1 MIKKLRENKFFS
13 EKGSVTLFILIAI
26 IFFLIV
32 SLNVYSSNKN
42 KLIAQ
47 TEEIKA
53 IEENYNK
60 DLDNMDEIYDSLIKA
75 DFKTVFIKQSS
86 INSPNKV
93 EYNLS
98 EWTNENVIV
107 KVTVYTENNPDAQLQ
122 VKVTSKKT
130 GSTNT
135 YNKSQVDNN
144 EVIITENSTVVVT
157 FGDKEQRFELTKFDK
172 EIPVLF
178 YDSFYVKN
186 NGKYVSGT
194 WTNQE
199 TYTTISVKEEI
210 SGIPEMYYST
220 DKQNWIKLDFNQS
233 NGIYQELNKYCG
245 KEIWTLKDG
254 RIENIYFRAKD
265 RAGNYSNI
273 SNIYQLRYDLTA
285 PSKPIIENNYNDNWT
300 NKEVEIVAKSN
311 DSLSKVKKIEYS
323 YDEIDWNSD
332 WKGTLQINGNEAS
345 ILGIWNNSYNGKIY
359 VRATDNAGNTSET
372 AYTTL
377 KQDLIPPT
385 VNITPNGNTY
395 YIPAGGKTT
404 LKAKLEALDNESGLH
419 TLEYAWS
426 TSNTVEPINWETF
439 ENGKEIVKNDATS
452 GTYYLWTN
460 VIDNVGNKASKIKVS
475 NPFIVSSNNSEAFK
489 IVITSTP
496 TTWTKDN
503 VNITITYGSALTQGK
518 KAGMGISIEEAKN
531 AASENTAN
539 QMVVTTNN
547 YYIYAEAIDGNGNKV
562 TATKQ
567 ITNIDKIAPTV
578 ELGTNGGTY
587 TVAQNSNF
595 AQITT
600 SINAQDVNGSGLNT
614 LEYQISSSSTLPLDD
629 DPNWKTFT
637 NGNIITENISGGIWY
652 LYTKVTDN
660 AGNRAINIQK
670 SNPYIANYSVI
681 YDANGGKGAP
691 DSQIKEHNKTIT
703 LSTIQPSR
711 TGYTFIGWSTNK
723 SSSTAEYQPGAT
735 YTNNASATLYAVW
748 QAKQIEVTF
757 VRNTSSTDNTSVK
770 QTFTYGVT
778 EQKFSDKGWTKTGY
792 TLLGWNKD
800 RDASTAQYS
809 VLSEVSDT
817 WINTNSPKI
826 TIYAIWELNSYSLT
840 VNPNGGTW
848 NSTTENSVFTQNY
861 GTTKTIANPT
871 APTGYKVTFN
881 GNGGS
886 TPSAI
891 TSTKSFSGWTNSGSG
906 ILSGTTYTFGAG
918 NGTLTANYTNNSITL
933 PTPTKTGYTFTGW
946 YDAANGGNKVGDGGT
961 AYTPTSEK
969 TLYAHWIAGQYTL
982 TVNPN
987 GGTWNGTTMSSTFSQ
1002 DYGTTKEIVNPI
1014 APAGYKIIF
1023 NGNGGSTP
1031 SVQTSTKTFTNWSHS
1046 GAGSLSGTTYTFG
1059 AGNGT
1064 LTANYKN
1071 NSITLPTP
1079 TRTGYT
1085 FTGWYD
1091 AANGGNKVGDGG
1103 TAYTPTSEKTLYA
1116 HWIAGQ
1122 YTLTVN
1128 PNGGTWNGT
1137 TMSSTFSQDYGTTK
1151 EIVNPIA
1158 PAGYKI
1164 IFNGNGG
1171 STPSVQTSTKTF
1183 TNWSH
1188 SGAGSL
1194 SGTTYTFGAGN
1205 GTLTANY
1212 KNNSITLP
1220 TPTRT
1225 GYTFTGWYDAAN
1237 GGNKVGDGG
1246 TAYTP
1251 TSEKTLYA
1259 HWTIN
1264 QYTLTVNP
1272 NGGTW
1277 NGTTAS
1283 STFTQNYASTKAI
1296 ANPTAP
1302 AGYKVTFNGNGG
1314 STPSAITSTKSFTSW
1329 TNSGSGTLSGTTYT
1343 FGAGNGT
1350 LTANYK
1356 NNSITLPTPTRTG
1369 YTFTGWYDAANGGNK
1384 VGDGG
1389 TAYTPTSEKTLYAHW
1404 TINQYTLTVNPNG
1417 GTWNGT
1423 TASSTFTQNYA
1434 STKAIANPTAPAG
1447 YKVTFNGNGGS
1458 TPSAITSTK
1467 SFTSWTNSGSGTL
1480 SGTTYTFGA
1489 GNGTLT
1495 ANYKN
1500 NSITLPTPTKT
1511 GYTFTG
1517 WYDAANGGNKVGDG
1531 GTAYTPTSEKTLYA
1545 HWIAGQY
1552 TLTVN
1557 PNGGTWNGTT
1567 MSSTFSQDYGTTKE
1581 IVNPIAPAGY
1591 KIIFNGNGGS
1601 TPSVQTSTKTFTNW
1615 SHSGAGS
1622 LSGTTYTFGAG
1633 NGTLTA
1639 NYTNNSITLP
1649 TPTRTGYTFTG
1660 WYDAASGGNK
1670 IGNAGAA
1677 YTPTSAKTLYAH
1689 WTINQYTLTVNPN
1702 GGTWNGTT
1710 ASSTFTQNYASTK
1723 AIANPTAPAGYKV
1736 TFNGN
1741 GGSTPSA
1748 ITSTKSFTSWT
1759 KGGSGTLSGTT
1770 YTFGAGNGTLTAN
1783 YKNNS
1788 ITLPTPT
1795 KTGYTFTGWYDAAN
1809 GGNKV
1814 GDGGTAYTPTSEKT
1828 LYAHWIAGQ
1837 YTLTVNPN
1845 GGTWNGT
1852 TMSSTFSQDY
1862 GTTKEIVNPIAPA
1875 GYKII
1880 FNGNGG
1886 STPSVQT
1893 STKTFTNW
1901 SHSGAGSL
1909 SGTTYTFGA
1918 GNGTLTANYK
1928 NNSITLPTPTR
1939 TGYTFIGWYDAAS
1952 GGNKIGNAGET
1963 YTPTSAKTLYAQ
1975 WTSNKY
1981 TVTYNANG
1989 GSGSI
1994 ATDTISYN
2002 SSYTT
2007 KANTFTR
2014 IGYTFAGWN
2023 EKPDGTGTEW
2033 TSYIGKTWTWTY
2045 TKSITLYAQWK
2056 PKTYTVTYN
2065 ANSGAGSNVVDS
2077 ATFDKDYVTK
2087 DVTSIKFT
2095 KTGYTFTGWNTKQD
2109 GTGTNWTDWIGKP
2122 WKWTYDYNI
2131 TLYAQWK
2138 INSYTLTVNPNGGTW
2153 NGTTA
2158 SSTFTQNYAS
2168 TKAIANPTAPAGYKV
2183 TFNGNGGSTPS
2194 AITSTKSFTSWTN
2207 SGSGTL
2213 SGTTYTFGAGNGTLT
2228 ANYKNNSITLP
2239 TPTRTG
2245 YTFTGWYD
2253 AASGGNKIG
2262 NAGAAYTPTSAK
2274 TLYAHWTINQYTLT
2288 VNPNGGTWNG
2298 TTASSTF
2305 TQNYASTKAI
2315 ANPTA
2320 PAGYKVTFNGNGGST
2335 PSAITSTKSFT
2346 SWTNSGSGTLSGTTY
2361 TFGAGNGTLTANY
2374 TNNSITLPTPTRTGY
2389 TFAGWY
2395 DAASGGNKIGNA
2407 GAAYTPTSAK
2417 TLYAHWTI
2425 NQYTLTVNPNGG
2437 TWNGTTASSTFTQNY
2452 ASTKAIANPTAPAGY
2467 KVTFNGNG
2475 GSTPSAITSTK
2486 SFTSWTNS
2494 GSGTLSGTTYTFG
2507 AGNGTLTAN
2516 YKNNSITLPT
2526 PTRTGYT
2533 FAGWYD
2539 AASGGNKIGNAG
2551 AAYTPTSAKTLY
2563 AHWTINQYT
2572 LTVNPNGGTWNG
2584 TTASSTF
2591 TQNYAST
2598 KAIANPT
2605 APAGYKVTFNGN
2617 GGSTPSAI
2625 TSTKSFTSWTKG
2637 GSGTLSGTTY
2647 TFGAGNGTLTANY
2660 TNNSITLP
2668 TPTRTGYTFT
2678 GWYDAASGGN
2688 KIGNGGATYTPTY
2701 NRTMYAHWADTQAP
2715 VINKFELGD
2724 ITASSIKVEV
2734 NATDNVAI
2742 QKYEFYLDNVL
2753 KGTLTTSSTSASYTY
2768 TNLTPLKTYSLK
2780 VVVRDTSGNSSTKT
2794 ITKKLT
2800 NVVEIKNVKRDGYDV
2815 YAYTD
2820 ATGIQEVLFPT
2831 WTEKNNQD
2839 DMIWKAG
2846 TLEKTG
2852 VYYFRVNVSDHNYE
2866 YGKYNTHAYYNTA
2879 NQKNIFI
2886 AGTSTE
2892 IKSEKYLTTKNIN
2905 REGFD
2910 IEYYTDSPGLSKVE
2924 FPVWTEKKIG
2934 NTTQDDIKWYAA
2946 KSVGNGAY
2954 TYHVGVASHNYES
2967 GKYNIHTYEKNASGV
2982 SNLTLG
2988 TSATV
2993 PNTEMA
2999 YIWNVTSKGYNVTV
3013 YTNRSNV
3020 SEVLLPTWTNKNS
3033 QDDIEWITTIPLGN
3047 GAYIGEVKVSNHNYE
3062 SGWYNTHVYA
3072 KINGKDQMITTLGV
3086 NIVAESPP
3094 AHTCNTGGYCTTLH
3108 NHSYGWSCECGGYH
3122 YQYRHPIC
3130 TICGKKSP
3138 VSWFKC
3144 PNRPEGI
3151 PMNCPG

>member
-60 DLDNMDEIYDSLIKA
+60 DLENMDEIYENLVKA
-75 DFKTVFIKQSS
+75 DLKTVFIKEST

-98 EWTNENVIV
+98 EWTNENVIA
-107 KVTVYTENNPDAQLQ
+107 KVTVSSENNPDAQLQ

-130 GSTNT
+130 GNTVT

-157 FGDKEQRFELTKFDK
+157 FGDKEQRIELTKFDK

-178 YDSFYVKN
+178 YDSFYIKN
-186 NGKYVSGT
+186 NGKYASGT
-194 WTNQE
+194 WTNKE

-245 KEIWTLKDG
+245 KETWTLKDG
-254 RIENIYFRAKD
+254 RIEDIYFRAKD

-273 SNIYQLRYDLTA
+273 SNVYQLRYDLTA
-285 PSKPIIENNYNDNWT
+285 PTKPIIENEYNDIWT
-300 NKEVEIVAKSN
+300 NKDVEIIAKSS
-311 DSLSKVKKIEYS
+311 DSLSKISKIEYS
-323 YDEIDWNSD
+323 YDEVDWQSN
-332 WKGTLQINGNEAS
+332 WQGILQNNGNEAS
-345 ILGIWNNSYNGKIY
+345 ISGKWDNSFNGKIY
-359 VRATDNAGNTSET
+359 VRAIDNAGNTSET

-778 EQKFSDKGWTKTGY
+778 EQKFSDKGWKKTGY

-891 TSTKSFSGWTNSGSG
+891 TSTKSFSGWTNS
-906 ILSGTTYTFGAG
+906 
-918 NGTLTANYTNNSITL
+918 
-933 PTPTKTGYTFTGW
+933 
-946 YDAANGGNKVGDGGT
+946 
-961 AYTPTSEK
+961 
-969 TLYAHWIAGQYTL
+969 
-982 TVNPN
+982 
-987 GGTWNGTTMSSTFSQ
+987 
-1002 DYGTTKEIVNPI
+1002 
-1014 APAGYKIIF
+1014 
-1023 NGNGGSTP
+1023 
-1031 SVQTSTKTFTNWSHS
+1031 
-1046 GAGSLSGTTYTFG
+1046 
-1059 AGNGT
+1059 
-1064 LTANYKN
+1064 
-1071 NSITLPTP
+1071 
-1079 TRTGYT
+1079 
-1085 FTGWYD
+1085 
-1091 AANGGNKVGDGG
+1091 
-1103 TAYTPTSEKTLYA
+1103 
-1116 HWIAGQ
+1116 
-1122 YTLTVN
+1122 
-1128 PNGGTWNGT
+1128 
-1137 TMSSTFSQDYGTTK
+1137 
-1151 EIVNPIA
+1151 
-1158 PAGYKI
+1158 
-1164 IFNGNGG
+1164 
-1171 STPSVQTSTKTF
+1171 
-1183 TNWSH
+1183 
-1188 SGAGSL
+1188 
-1194 SGTTYTFGAGN
+1194 
-1205 GTLTANY
+1205 
-1212 KNNSITLP
+1212 
-1220 TPTRT
+1220 
-1225 GYTFTGWYDAAN
+1225 
-1237 GGNKVGDGG
+1237 
-1246 TAYTP
+1246 
-1251 TSEKTLYA
+1251 
-1259 HWTIN
+1259 
-1264 QYTLTVNP
+1264 
-1272 NGGTW
+1272 
-1277 NGTTAS
+1277 
-1283 STFTQNYASTKAI
+1283 
-1296 ANPTAP
+1296 
-1302 AGYKVTFNGNGG
+1302 
-1314 STPSAITSTKSFTSW
+1314 
-1329 TNSGSGTLSGTTYT
+1329 
-1343 FGAGNGT
+1343 
-1350 LTANYK
+1350 
-1356 NNSITLPTPTRTG
+1356 
-1369 YTFTGWYDAANGGNK
+1369 
-1384 VGDGG
+1384 
-1389 TAYTPTSEKTLYAHW
+1389 
-1404 TINQYTLTVNPNG
+1404 
-1417 GTWNGT
+1417 
-1423 TASSTFTQNYA
+1423 
-1434 STKAIANPTAPAG
+1434 
-1447 YKVTFNGNGGS
+1447 
-1458 TPSAITSTK
+1458 
-1467 SFTSWTNSGSGTL
+1467 
-1480 SGTTYTFGA
+1480 
-1489 GNGTLT
+1489 
-1495 ANYKN
+1495 
-1500 NSITLPTPTKT
+1500 
-1511 GYTFTG
+1511 
-1517 WYDAANGGNKVGDG
+1517 
-1531 GTAYTPTSEKTLYA
+1531 
-1545 HWIAGQY
+1545 
-1552 TLTVN
+1552 
-1557 PNGGTWNGTT
+1557 
-1567 MSSTFSQDYGTTKE
+1567 
-1581 IVNPIAPAGY
+1581 
-1591 KIIFNGNGGS
+1591 
-1601 TPSVQTSTKTFTNW
+1601 
-1615 SHSGAGS
+1615 
-1622 LSGTTYTFGAG
+1622 
-1633 NGTLTA
+1633 
-1639 NYTNNSITLP
+1639 
-1649 TPTRTGYTFTG
+1649 
-1660 WYDAASGGNK
+1660 
-1670 IGNAGAA
+1670 
-1677 YTPTSAKTLYAH
+1677 
-1689 WTINQYTLTVNPN
+1689 
-1702 GGTWNGTT
+1702 
-1710 ASSTFTQNYASTK
+1710 
-1723 AIANPTAPAGYKV
+1723 
-1736 TFNGN
+1736 
-1741 GGSTPSA
+1741 
-1748 ITSTKSFTSWT
+1748 
-1759 KGGSGTLSGTT
+1759 
-1770 YTFGAGNGTLTAN
+1770 
-1783 YKNNS
+1783 
-1788 ITLPTPT
+1788 
-1795 KTGYTFTGWYDAAN
+1795 
-1809 GGNKV
+1809 
-1814 GDGGTAYTPTSEKT
+1814 
-1828 LYAHWIAGQ
+1828 
-1837 YTLTVNPN
+1837 
-1845 GGTWNGT
+1845 
-1852 TMSSTFSQDY
+1852 
-1862 GTTKEIVNPIAPA
+1862 
-1875 GYKII
+1875 
-1880 FNGNGG
+1880 
-1886 STPSVQT
+1886 
-1893 STKTFTNW
+1893 
-1901 SHSGAGSL
+1901 
-1909 SGTTYTFGA
+1909 
-1918 GNGTLTANYK
+1918 
-1928 NNSITLPTPTR
+1928 
-1939 TGYTFIGWYDAAS
+1939 
-1952 GGNKIGNAGET
+1952 
-1963 YTPTSAKTLYAQ
+1963 
-1975 WTSNKY
+1975 
-1981 TVTYNANG
+1981 
-1989 GSGSI
+1989 
-1994 ATDTISYN
+1994 
-2002 SSYTT
+2002 
-2007 KANTFTR
+2007 
-2014 IGYTFAGWN
+2014 
-2023 EKPDGTGTEW
+2023 
-2033 TSYIGKTWTWTY
+2033 
-2045 TKSITLYAQWK
+2045 
-2056 PKTYTVTYN
+2056 
-2065 ANSGAGSNVVDS
+2065 
-2077 ATFDKDYVTK
+2077 
-2087 DVTSIKFT
+2087 
-2095 KTGYTFTGWNTKQD
+2095 
-2109 GTGTNWTDWIGKP
+2109 
-2122 WKWTYDYNI
+2122 
-2131 TLYAQWK
+2131 
-2138 INSYTLTVNPNGGTW
+2138 
-2153 NGTTA
+2153 
-2158 SSTFTQNYAS
+2158 
-2168 TKAIANPTAPAGYKV
+2168 
-2183 TFNGNGGSTPS
+2183 
-2194 AITSTKSFTSWTN
+2194 
-2207 SGSGTL
+2207 
-2213 SGTTYTFGAGNGTLT
+2213 
-2228 ANYKNNSITLP
+2228 
-2239 TPTRTG
+2239 
-2245 YTFTGWYD
+2245 
-2253 AASGGNKIG
+2253 
-2262 NAGAAYTPTSAK
+2262 
-2274 TLYAHWTINQYTLT
+2274 
-2288 VNPNGGTWNG
+2288 
-2298 TTASSTF
+2298 
-2305 TQNYASTKAI
+2305 
-2315 ANPTA
+2315 
-2320 PAGYKVTFNGNGGST
+2320 
-2335 PSAITSTKSFT
+2335 
-2346 SWTNSGSGTLSGTTY
+2346 
-2361 TFGAGNGTLTANY
+2361 
-2374 TNNSITLPTPTRTGY
+2374 
-2389 TFAGWY
+2389 
-2395 DAASGGNKIGNA
+2395 
-2407 GAAYTPTSAK
+2407 
-2417 TLYAHWTI
+2417 
-2425 NQYTLTVNPNGG
+2425 
-2437 TWNGTTASSTFTQNY
+2437 
-2452 ASTKAIANPTAPAGY
+2452 
-2467 KVTFNGNG
+2467 
-2475 GSTPSAITSTK
+2475 
-2486 SFTSWTNS
+2486 
-2494 GSGTLSGTTYTFG
+2494 
-2507 AGNGTLTAN
+2507 
-2516 YKNNSITLPT
+2516 
-2526 PTRTGYT
+2526 
-2533 FAGWYD
+2533 
-2539 AASGGNKIGNAG
+2539 
-2551 AAYTPTSAKTLY
+2551 
-2563 AHWTINQYT
+2563 
-2572 LTVNPNGGTWNG
+2572 
-2584 TTASSTF
+2584 
-2591 TQNYAST
+2591 
-2598 KAIANPT
+2598 
-2605 APAGYKVTFNGN
+2605 
-2617 GGSTPSAI
+2617 
-2625 TSTKSFTSWTKG
+2625 

-2820 ATGIQEVLFPT
+2820 ATEIQEVLFPT

-2839 DMIWKAG
+2839 DTIWKAG

-3020 SEVLLPTWTNKNS
+3020 SEVLLQTWTNKNL

-3047 GAYIGEVKVSNHNYE
+3047 GAYIGEVRVSNHNYE

>member
-60 DLDNMDEIYDSLIKA
+60 DLENMDEIYENLVKA
-75 DFKTVFIKQSS
+75 DLKTVFIKEST

-98 EWTNENVIV
+98 EWTNENVIA
-107 KVTVYTENNPDAQLQ
+107 KATVSSENNPDAQLQ

-130 GSTNT
+130 GNTVT

-157 FGDKEQRFELTKFDK
+157 FGDKEQRIELTKFDK

-178 YDSFYVKN
+178 YDSFYIKN
-186 NGKYVSGT
+186 NGKYASGT
-194 WTNQE
+194 WTNKE

-245 KEIWTLKDG
+245 KETWTLKDG
-254 RIENIYFRAKD
+254 RIEDIYFRAKD

-273 SNIYQLRYDLTA
+273 SNVYQLRYDLTA
-285 PSKPIIENNYNDNWT
+285 PTKPIIENEYNDIWT
-300 NKEVEIVAKSN
+300 NKDVEIIAKSS
-311 DSLSKVKKIEYS
+311 DSLSKISKIEYS
-323 YDEIDWNSD
+323 YDEVDWQSN
-332 WKGTLQINGNEAS
+332 WQGILQNNGNEAS
-345 ILGIWNNSYNGKIY
+345 ISGKWDNSFNGKIY
-359 VRATDNAGNTSET
+359 VRAIDNAGNTSET

-778 EQKFSDKGWTKTGY
+778 EQKFSDKGWKKTGY

-891 TSTKSFSGWTNSGSG
+891 TSTKSFSGWTNS
-906 ILSGTTYTFGAG
+906 
-918 NGTLTANYTNNSITL
+918 
-933 PTPTKTGYTFTGW
+933 
-946 YDAANGGNKVGDGGT
+946 
-961 AYTPTSEK
+961 
-969 TLYAHWIAGQYTL
+969 
-982 TVNPN
+982 
-987 GGTWNGTTMSSTFSQ
+987 
-1002 DYGTTKEIVNPI
+1002 
-1014 APAGYKIIF
+1014 
-1023 NGNGGSTP
+1023 
-1031 SVQTSTKTFTNWSHS
+1031 
-1046 GAGSLSGTTYTFG
+1046 
-1059 AGNGT
+1059 
-1064 LTANYKN
+1064 
-1071 NSITLPTP
+1071 
-1079 TRTGYT
+1079 
-1085 FTGWYD
+1085 
-1091 AANGGNKVGDGG
+1091 
-1103 TAYTPTSEKTLYA
+1103 
-1116 HWIAGQ
+1116 
-1122 YTLTVN
+1122 
-1128 PNGGTWNGT
+1128 
-1137 TMSSTFSQDYGTTK
+1137 
-1151 EIVNPIA
+1151 
-1158 PAGYKI
+1158 
-1164 IFNGNGG
+1164 
-1171 STPSVQTSTKTF
+1171 
-1183 TNWSH
+1183 
-1188 SGAGSL
+1188 
-1194 SGTTYTFGAGN
+1194 
-1205 GTLTANY
+1205 
-1212 KNNSITLP
+1212 
-1220 TPTRT
+1220 
-1225 GYTFTGWYDAAN
+1225 
-1237 GGNKVGDGG
+1237 
-1246 TAYTP
+1246 
-1251 TSEKTLYA
+1251 
-1259 HWTIN
+1259 
-1264 QYTLTVNP
+1264 
-1272 NGGTW
+1272 
-1277 NGTTAS
+1277 
-1283 STFTQNYASTKAI
+1283 
-1296 ANPTAP
+1296 
-1302 AGYKVTFNGNGG
+1302 
-1314 STPSAITSTKSFTSW
+1314 
-1329 TNSGSGTLSGTTYT
+1329 
-1343 FGAGNGT
+1343 
-1350 LTANYK
+1350 
-1356 NNSITLPTPTRTG
+1356 
-1369 YTFTGWYDAANGGNK
+1369 
-1384 VGDGG
+1384 
-1389 TAYTPTSEKTLYAHW
+1389 
-1404 TINQYTLTVNPNG
+1404 
-1417 GTWNGT
+1417 
-1423 TASSTFTQNYA
+1423 
-1434 STKAIANPTAPAG
+1434 
-1447 YKVTFNGNGGS
+1447 
-1458 TPSAITSTK
+1458 
-1467 SFTSWTNSGSGTL
+1467 
-1480 SGTTYTFGA
+1480 
-1489 GNGTLT
+1489 
-1495 ANYKN
+1495 
-1500 NSITLPTPTKT
+1500 
-1511 GYTFTG
+1511 
-1517 WYDAANGGNKVGDG
+1517 
-1531 GTAYTPTSEKTLYA
+1531 
-1545 HWIAGQY
+1545 
-1552 TLTVN
+1552 
-1557 PNGGTWNGTT
+1557 
-1567 MSSTFSQDYGTTKE
+1567 
-1581 IVNPIAPAGY
+1581 
-1591 KIIFNGNGGS
+1591 
-1601 TPSVQTSTKTFTNW
+1601 
-1615 SHSGAGS
+1615 
-1622 LSGTTYTFGAG
+1622 
-1633 NGTLTA
+1633 
-1639 NYTNNSITLP
+1639 
-1649 TPTRTGYTFTG
+1649 
-1660 WYDAASGGNK
+1660 
-1670 IGNAGAA
+1670 
-1677 YTPTSAKTLYAH
+1677 
-1689 WTINQYTLTVNPN
+1689 
-1702 GGTWNGTT
+1702 
-1710 ASSTFTQNYASTK
+1710 
-1723 AIANPTAPAGYKV
+1723 
-1736 TFNGN
+1736 
-1741 GGSTPSA
+1741 
-1748 ITSTKSFTSWT
+1748 
-1759 KGGSGTLSGTT
+1759 
-1770 YTFGAGNGTLTAN
+1770 
-1783 YKNNS
+1783 
-1788 ITLPTPT
+1788 
-1795 KTGYTFTGWYDAAN
+1795 
-1809 GGNKV
+1809 
-1814 GDGGTAYTPTSEKT
+1814 
-1828 LYAHWIAGQ
+1828 
-1837 YTLTVNPN
+1837 
-1845 GGTWNGT
+1845 
-1852 TMSSTFSQDY
+1852 
-1862 GTTKEIVNPIAPA
+1862 
-1875 GYKII
+1875 
-1880 FNGNGG
+1880 
-1886 STPSVQT
+1886 
-1893 STKTFTNW
+1893 
-1901 SHSGAGSL
+1901 
-1909 SGTTYTFGA
+1909 
-1918 GNGTLTANYK
+1918 
-1928 NNSITLPTPTR
+1928 
-1939 TGYTFIGWYDAAS
+1939 
-1952 GGNKIGNAGET
+1952 
-1963 YTPTSAKTLYAQ
+1963 
-1975 WTSNKY
+1975 
-1981 TVTYNANG
+1981 
-1989 GSGSI
+1989 
-1994 ATDTISYN
+1994 
-2002 SSYTT
+2002 
-2007 KANTFTR
+2007 
-2014 IGYTFAGWN
+2014 
-2023 EKPDGTGTEW
+2023 
-2033 TSYIGKTWTWTY
+2033 
-2045 TKSITLYAQWK
+2045 
-2056 PKTYTVTYN
+2056 
-2065 ANSGAGSNVVDS
+2065 
-2077 ATFDKDYVTK
+2077 
-2087 DVTSIKFT
+2087 
-2095 KTGYTFTGWNTKQD
+2095 
-2109 GTGTNWTDWIGKP
+2109 
-2122 WKWTYDYNI
+2122 
-2131 TLYAQWK
+2131 
-2138 INSYTLTVNPNGGTW
+2138 
-2153 NGTTA
+2153 
-2158 SSTFTQNYAS
+2158 
-2168 TKAIANPTAPAGYKV
+2168 
-2183 TFNGNGGSTPS
+2183 
-2194 AITSTKSFTSWTN
+2194 
-2207 SGSGTL
+2207 
-2213 SGTTYTFGAGNGTLT
+2213 
-2228 ANYKNNSITLP
+2228 
-2239 TPTRTG
+2239 
-2245 YTFTGWYD
+2245 
-2253 AASGGNKIG
+2253 
-2262 NAGAAYTPTSAK
+2262 
-2274 TLYAHWTINQYTLT
+2274 
-2288 VNPNGGTWNG
+2288 
-2298 TTASSTF
+2298 
-2305 TQNYASTKAI
+2305 
-2315 ANPTA
+2315 
-2320 PAGYKVTFNGNGGST
+2320 
-2335 PSAITSTKSFT
+2335 
-2346 SWTNSGSGTLSGTTY
+2346 
-2361 TFGAGNGTLTANY
+2361 
-2374 TNNSITLPTPTRTGY
+2374 
-2389 TFAGWY
+2389 
-2395 DAASGGNKIGNA
+2395 
-2407 GAAYTPTSAK
+2407 
-2417 TLYAHWTI
+2417 
-2425 NQYTLTVNPNGG
+2425 
-2437 TWNGTTASSTFTQNY
+2437 
-2452 ASTKAIANPTAPAGY
+2452 
-2467 KVTFNGNG
+2467 
-2475 GSTPSAITSTK
+2475 
-2486 SFTSWTNS
+2486 
-2494 GSGTLSGTTYTFG
+2494 
-2507 AGNGTLTAN
+2507 
-2516 YKNNSITLPT
+2516 
-2526 PTRTGYT
+2526 
-2533 FAGWYD
+2533 
-2539 AASGGNKIGNAG
+2539 
-2551 AAYTPTSAKTLY
+2551 
-2563 AHWTINQYT
+2563 
-2572 LTVNPNGGTWNG
+2572 
-2584 TTASSTF
+2584 
-2591 TQNYAST
+2591 
-2598 KAIANPT
+2598 
-2605 APAGYKVTFNGN
+2605 
-2617 GGSTPSAI
+2617 
-2625 TSTKSFTSWTKG
+2625 

-3033 QDDIEWITTIPLGN
+3033 KDDIEWITTIPLGN
-3047 GAYIGEVKVSNHNYE
+3047 GAYIGEVRVSNHNYE

>member
-60 DLDNMDEIYDSLIKA
+60 DLENMDEIYENLVKA
-75 DFKTVFIKQSS
+75 DLKTVFIKEST

-98 EWTNENVIV
+98 EWTNENVIA
-107 KVTVYTENNPDAQLQ
+107 KVTVSSENNPDAQLQ

-130 GSTNT
+130 GNTVT

-157 FGDKEQRFELTKFDK
+157 FGDKEQRIELTKFDK

-178 YDSFYVKN
+178 YDSFYIKN
-186 NGKYVSGT
+186 NGKYASGT
-194 WTNQE
+194 WTNKE

-245 KEIWTLKDG
+245 KETWTLKDG
-254 RIENIYFRAKD
+254 RIEDIYFRAKD

-273 SNIYQLRYDLTA
+273 SNVYQLRYDLTA
-285 PSKPIIENNYNDNWT
+285 PTKPIIENEYNDIWT
-300 NKEVEIVAKSN
+300 NKDVEIIAKSS
-311 DSLSKVKKIEYS
+311 DSLSKISKIEYS
-323 YDEIDWNSD
+323 YDEVDWQSN
-332 WKGTLQINGNEAS
+332 WQGILQNNGNEAS
-345 ILGIWNNSYNGKIY
+345 ISGKWDNSFNGKIY
-359 VRATDNAGNTSET
+359 VRAIDNAGNISET
-372 AYTTL
+372 SYTTV
-377 KQDLIPPT
+377 KQDIIPPT

-681 YDANGGKGAP
+681 YDANGGTGAP

-748 QAKQIEVTF
+748 QDKQIEVTF

-778 EQKFSDKGWTKTGY
+778 EQKFSDKGWKKTGY

-906 ILSGTTYTFGAG
+906 TLSGTTYTFGAG

-933 PTPTKTGYTFTGW
+933 PTPTRMGYTFAGW
-946 YDAANGGNKVGDGGT
+946 YDAASGGNKIGNGGAT
-961 AYTPTSEK
+961 YTPTG
-969 TLYAHWIAGQYTL
+969 A
-982 TVNPN
+982 
-987 GGTWNGTTMSSTFSQ
+987 
-1002 DYGTTKEIVNPI
+1002 
-1014 APAGYKIIF
+1014 KI
-1023 NGNGGSTP
+1023 
-1031 SVQTSTKTFTNWSHS
+1031 
-1046 GAGSLSGTTYTFG
+1046 
-1059 AGNGT
+1059 
-1064 LTANYKN
+1064 
-1071 NSITLPTP
+1071 
-1079 TRTGYT
+1079 
-1085 FTGWYD
+1085 
-1091 AANGGNKVGDGG
+1091 
-1103 TAYTPTSEKTLYA
+1103 
-1116 HWIAGQ
+1116 
-1122 YTLTVN
+1122 
-1128 PNGGTWNGT
+1128 
-1137 TMSSTFSQDYGTTK
+1137 
-1151 EIVNPIA
+1151 
-1158 PAGYKI
+1158 
-1164 IFNGNGG
+1164 
-1171 STPSVQTSTKTF
+1171 
-1183 TNWSH
+1183 
-1188 SGAGSL
+1188 
-1194 SGTTYTFGAGN
+1194 
-1205 GTLTANY
+1205 
-1212 KNNSITLP
+1212 
-1220 TPTRT
+1220 
-1225 GYTFTGWYDAAN
+1225 
-1237 GGNKVGDGG
+1237 
-1246 TAYTP
+1246 
-1251 TSEKTLYA
+1251 LYA

-1272 NGGTW
+1272 NGGIW
-1277 NGTTAS
+1277 NGTTTS
-1283 STFTQNYASTKAI
+1283 STFTQSYASTKAI

-1314 STPSAITSTKSFTSW
+1314 STPSAITSTKSFSSW
-1329 TNSGSGTLSGTTYT
+1329 TNS
-1343 FGAGNGT
+1343 A
-1350 LTANYK
+1350 
-1356 NNSITLPTPTRTG
+1356 
-1369 YTFTGWYDAANGGNK
+1369 
-1384 VGDGG
+1384 
-1389 TAYTPTSEKTLYAHW
+1389 
-1404 TINQYTLTVNPNG
+1404 
-1417 GTWNGT
+1417 
-1423 TASSTFTQNYA
+1423 
-1434 STKAIANPTAPAG
+1434 
-1447 YKVTFNGNGGS
+1447 
-1458 TPSAITSTK
+1458 
-1467 SFTSWTNSGSGTL
+1467 
-1480 SGTTYTFGA
+1480 
-1489 GNGTLT
+1489 
-1495 ANYKN
+1495 
-1500 NSITLPTPTKT
+1500 
-1511 GYTFTG
+1511 
-1517 WYDAANGGNKVGDG
+1517 
-1531 GTAYTPTSEKTLYA
+1531 
-1545 HWIAGQY
+1545 
-1552 TLTVN
+1552 
-1557 PNGGTWNGTT
+1557 
-1567 MSSTFSQDYGTTKE
+1567 
-1581 IVNPIAPAGY
+1581 
-1591 KIIFNGNGGS
+1591 
-1601 TPSVQTSTKTFTNW
+1601 
-1615 SHSGAGS
+1615 
-1622 LSGTTYTFGAG
+1622 
-1633 NGTLTA
+1633 
-1639 NYTNNSITLP
+1639 
-1649 TPTRTGYTFTG
+1649 
-1660 WYDAASGGNK
+1660 
-1670 IGNAGAA
+1670 
-1677 YTPTSAKTLYAH
+1677 
-1689 WTINQYTLTVNPN
+1689 
-1702 GGTWNGTT
+1702 
-1710 ASSTFTQNYASTK
+1710 
-1723 AIANPTAPAGYKV
+1723 
-1736 TFNGN
+1736 
-1741 GGSTPSA
+1741 
-1748 ITSTKSFTSWT
+1748 
-1759 KGGSGTLSGTT
+1759 
-1770 YTFGAGNGTLTAN
+1770 
-1783 YKNNS
+1783 
-1788 ITLPTPT
+1788 
-1795 KTGYTFTGWYDAAN
+1795 
-1809 GGNKV
+1809 
-1814 GDGGTAYTPTSEKT
+1814 
-1828 LYAHWIAGQ
+1828 
-1837 YTLTVNPN
+1837 
-1845 GGTWNGT
+1845 
-1852 TMSSTFSQDY
+1852 
-1862 GTTKEIVNPIAPA
+1862 
-1875 GYKII
+1875 
-1880 FNGNGG
+1880 
-1886 STPSVQT
+1886 
-1893 STKTFTNW
+1893 
-1901 SHSGAGSL
+1901 
-1909 SGTTYTFGA
+1909 
-1918 GNGTLTANYK
+1918 
-1928 NNSITLPTPTR
+1928 
-1939 TGYTFIGWYDAAS
+1939 
-1952 GGNKIGNAGET
+1952 
-1963 YTPTSAKTLYAQ
+1963 
-1975 WTSNKY
+1975 
-1981 TVTYNANG
+1981 
-1989 GSGSI
+1989 
-1994 ATDTISYN
+1994 
-2002 SSYTT
+2002 
-2007 KANTFTR
+2007 
-2014 IGYTFAGWN
+2014 
-2023 EKPDGTGTEW
+2023 
-2033 TSYIGKTWTWTY
+2033 
-2045 TKSITLYAQWK
+2045 
-2056 PKTYTVTYN
+2056 
-2065 ANSGAGSNVVDS
+2065 
-2077 ATFDKDYVTK
+2077 
-2087 DVTSIKFT
+2087 
-2095 KTGYTFTGWNTKQD
+2095 
-2109 GTGTNWTDWIGKP
+2109 
-2122 WKWTYDYNI
+2122 
-2131 TLYAQWK
+2131 
-2138 INSYTLTVNPNGGTW
+2138 
-2153 NGTTA
+2153 
-2158 SSTFTQNYAS
+2158 
-2168 TKAIANPTAPAGYKV
+2168 
-2183 TFNGNGGSTPS
+2183 
-2194 AITSTKSFTSWTN
+2194 
-2207 SGSGTL
+2207 
-2213 SGTTYTFGAGNGTLT
+2213 
-2228 ANYKNNSITLP
+2228 
-2239 TPTRTG
+2239 
-2245 YTFTGWYD
+2245 
-2253 AASGGNKIG
+2253 
-2262 NAGAAYTPTSAK
+2262 
-2274 TLYAHWTINQYTLT
+2274 
-2288 VNPNGGTWNG
+2288 
-2298 TTASSTF
+2298 
-2305 TQNYASTKAI
+2305 
-2315 ANPTA
+2315 
-2320 PAGYKVTFNGNGGST
+2320 
-2335 PSAITSTKSFT
+2335 
-2346 SWTNSGSGTLSGTTY
+2346 
-2361 TFGAGNGTLTANY
+2361 
-2374 TNNSITLPTPTRTGY
+2374 
-2389 TFAGWY
+2389 
-2395 DAASGGNKIGNA
+2395 
-2407 GAAYTPTSAK
+2407 
-2417 TLYAHWTI
+2417 
-2425 NQYTLTVNPNGG
+2425 
-2437 TWNGTTASSTFTQNY
+2437 
-2452 ASTKAIANPTAPAGY
+2452 
-2467 KVTFNGNG
+2467 
-2475 GSTPSAITSTK
+2475 
-2486 SFTSWTNS
+2486 
-2494 GSGTLSGTTYTFG
+2494 SGTLSGTTYTFG

-2605 APAGYKVTFNGN
+2605 APAGYKVIFNGN

-2625 TSTKSFTSWTKG
+2625 TSTKSFSSWTNS

-2924 FPVWTEKKIG
+2924 FPVWTEKQIG
-2934 NTTQDDIKWYAA
+2934 NTAQDDIKWYEA

-2967 GKYNIHTYEKNASGV
+2967 DKYNIHTYEKNASGV

-2988 TSATV
+2988 TSAIV

-3020 SEVLLPTWTNKNS
+3020 SEVLLPTWTNKNL

-3047 GAYIGEVKVSNHNYE
+3047 GAYIGEVRVSNHNYE

>member
-60 DLDNMDEIYDSLIKA
+60 DLENMDEIYENLVKA
-75 DFKTVFIKQSS
+75 DLKTVFIKEST

-98 EWTNENVIV
+98 EWTNENVIA
-107 KVTVYTENNPDAQLQ
+107 KVTVSSENNPDAQLQ

-130 GSTNT
+130 GNTVT

-157 FGDKEQRFELTKFDK
+157 FGDKEQRIELTKFDK

-178 YDSFYVKN
+178 YDSFYIKN
-186 NGKYVSGT
+186 NGKYASGT
-194 WTNQE
+194 WTNKE

-245 KEIWTLKDG
+245 KETWTLKDG
-254 RIENIYFRAKD
+254 RIEDIYFRAKD

-273 SNIYQLRYDLTA
+273 SNVYQLRYDLTA
-285 PSKPIIENNYNDNWT
+285 PTKPIIENEYNDIWT
-300 NKEVEIVAKSN
+300 NKDVEIIAKSS
-311 DSLSKVKKIEYS
+311 DSLSKISKIEYS
-323 YDEIDWNSD
+323 YDEVDWQSN
-332 WKGTLQINGNEAS
+332 WQGILQNNGNEAS
-345 ILGIWNNSYNGKIY
+345 ISGKWDNSFNGKIY
-359 VRATDNAGNTSET
+359 VRAIDNAGNTSET

-778 EQKFSDKGWTKTGY
+778 EQKFSDKGWKKTGY

-891 TSTKSFSGWTNSGSG
+891 TSTKSFSGWTNS
-906 ILSGTTYTFGAG
+906 
-918 NGTLTANYTNNSITL
+918 
-933 PTPTKTGYTFTGW
+933 
-946 YDAANGGNKVGDGGT
+946 
-961 AYTPTSEK
+961 
-969 TLYAHWIAGQYTL
+969 
-982 TVNPN
+982 
-987 GGTWNGTTMSSTFSQ
+987 
-1002 DYGTTKEIVNPI
+1002 
-1014 APAGYKIIF
+1014 
-1023 NGNGGSTP
+1023 
-1031 SVQTSTKTFTNWSHS
+1031 
-1046 GAGSLSGTTYTFG
+1046 
-1059 AGNGT
+1059 
-1064 LTANYKN
+1064 
-1071 NSITLPTP
+1071 
-1079 TRTGYT
+1079 
-1085 FTGWYD
+1085 
-1091 AANGGNKVGDGG
+1091 
-1103 TAYTPTSEKTLYA
+1103 
-1116 HWIAGQ
+1116 
-1122 YTLTVN
+1122 
-1128 PNGGTWNGT
+1128 
-1137 TMSSTFSQDYGTTK
+1137 
-1151 EIVNPIA
+1151 
-1158 PAGYKI
+1158 
-1164 IFNGNGG
+1164 
-1171 STPSVQTSTKTF
+1171 
-1183 TNWSH
+1183 
-1188 SGAGSL
+1188 
-1194 SGTTYTFGAGN
+1194 
-1205 GTLTANY
+1205 
-1212 KNNSITLP
+1212 
-1220 TPTRT
+1220 
-1225 GYTFTGWYDAAN
+1225 
-1237 GGNKVGDGG
+1237 
-1246 TAYTP
+1246 
-1251 TSEKTLYA
+1251 
-1259 HWTIN
+1259 
-1264 QYTLTVNP
+1264 
-1272 NGGTW
+1272 
-1277 NGTTAS
+1277 
-1283 STFTQNYASTKAI
+1283 
-1296 ANPTAP
+1296 
-1302 AGYKVTFNGNGG
+1302 
-1314 STPSAITSTKSFTSW
+1314 
-1329 TNSGSGTLSGTTYT
+1329 
-1343 FGAGNGT
+1343 
-1350 LTANYK
+1350 
-1356 NNSITLPTPTRTG
+1356 
-1369 YTFTGWYDAANGGNK
+1369 
-1384 VGDGG
+1384 
-1389 TAYTPTSEKTLYAHW
+1389 
-1404 TINQYTLTVNPNG
+1404 
-1417 GTWNGT
+1417 
-1423 TASSTFTQNYA
+1423 
-1434 STKAIANPTAPAG
+1434 
-1447 YKVTFNGNGGS
+1447 
-1458 TPSAITSTK
+1458 
-1467 SFTSWTNSGSGTL
+1467 
-1480 SGTTYTFGA
+1480 
-1489 GNGTLT
+1489 
-1495 ANYKN
+1495 
-1500 NSITLPTPTKT
+1500 
-1511 GYTFTG
+1511 
-1517 WYDAANGGNKVGDG
+1517 
-1531 GTAYTPTSEKTLYA
+1531 
-1545 HWIAGQY
+1545 
-1552 TLTVN
+1552 
-1557 PNGGTWNGTT
+1557 
-1567 MSSTFSQDYGTTKE
+1567 
-1581 IVNPIAPAGY
+1581 
-1591 KIIFNGNGGS
+1591 
-1601 TPSVQTSTKTFTNW
+1601 
-1615 SHSGAGS
+1615 
-1622 LSGTTYTFGAG
+1622 
-1633 NGTLTA
+1633 
-1639 NYTNNSITLP
+1639 
-1649 TPTRTGYTFTG
+1649 
-1660 WYDAASGGNK
+1660 
-1670 IGNAGAA
+1670 
-1677 YTPTSAKTLYAH
+1677 
-1689 WTINQYTLTVNPN
+1689 
-1702 GGTWNGTT
+1702 
-1710 ASSTFTQNYASTK
+1710 
-1723 AIANPTAPAGYKV
+1723 
-1736 TFNGN
+1736 
-1741 GGSTPSA
+1741 
-1748 ITSTKSFTSWT
+1748 
-1759 KGGSGTLSGTT
+1759 
-1770 YTFGAGNGTLTAN
+1770 
-1783 YKNNS
+1783 
-1788 ITLPTPT
+1788 
-1795 KTGYTFTGWYDAAN
+1795 
-1809 GGNKV
+1809 
-1814 GDGGTAYTPTSEKT
+1814 
-1828 LYAHWIAGQ
+1828 
-1837 YTLTVNPN
+1837 
-1845 GGTWNGT
+1845 
-1852 TMSSTFSQDY
+1852 
-1862 GTTKEIVNPIAPA
+1862 
-1875 GYKII
+1875 
-1880 FNGNGG
+1880 
-1886 STPSVQT
+1886 
-1893 STKTFTNW
+1893 
-1901 SHSGAGSL
+1901 
-1909 SGTTYTFGA
+1909 
-1918 GNGTLTANYK
+1918 
-1928 NNSITLPTPTR
+1928 
-1939 TGYTFIGWYDAAS
+1939 
-1952 GGNKIGNAGET
+1952 
-1963 YTPTSAKTLYAQ
+1963 
-1975 WTSNKY
+1975 
-1981 TVTYNANG
+1981 
-1989 GSGSI
+1989 
-1994 ATDTISYN
+1994 
-2002 SSYTT
+2002 
-2007 KANTFTR
+2007 
-2014 IGYTFAGWN
+2014 
-2023 EKPDGTGTEW
+2023 
-2033 TSYIGKTWTWTY
+2033 
-2045 TKSITLYAQWK
+2045 
-2056 PKTYTVTYN
+2056 
-2065 ANSGAGSNVVDS
+2065 
-2077 ATFDKDYVTK
+2077 
-2087 DVTSIKFT
+2087 
-2095 KTGYTFTGWNTKQD
+2095 
-2109 GTGTNWTDWIGKP
+2109 
-2122 WKWTYDYNI
+2122 
-2131 TLYAQWK
+2131 
-2138 INSYTLTVNPNGGTW
+2138 
-2153 NGTTA
+2153 
-2158 SSTFTQNYAS
+2158 
-2168 TKAIANPTAPAGYKV
+2168 
-2183 TFNGNGGSTPS
+2183 
-2194 AITSTKSFTSWTN
+2194 
-2207 SGSGTL
+2207 
-2213 SGTTYTFGAGNGTLT
+2213 
-2228 ANYKNNSITLP
+2228 
-2239 TPTRTG
+2239 
-2245 YTFTGWYD
+2245 
-2253 AASGGNKIG
+2253 
-2262 NAGAAYTPTSAK
+2262 
-2274 TLYAHWTINQYTLT
+2274 
-2288 VNPNGGTWNG
+2288 
-2298 TTASSTF
+2298 
-2305 TQNYASTKAI
+2305 
-2315 ANPTA
+2315 
-2320 PAGYKVTFNGNGGST
+2320 
-2335 PSAITSTKSFT
+2335 
-2346 SWTNSGSGTLSGTTY
+2346 
-2361 TFGAGNGTLTANY
+2361 
-2374 TNNSITLPTPTRTGY
+2374 
-2389 TFAGWY
+2389 
-2395 DAASGGNKIGNA
+2395 
-2407 GAAYTPTSAK
+2407 
-2417 TLYAHWTI
+2417 
-2425 NQYTLTVNPNGG
+2425 
-2437 TWNGTTASSTFTQNY
+2437 
-2452 ASTKAIANPTAPAGY
+2452 
-2467 KVTFNGNG
+2467 
-2475 GSTPSAITSTK
+2475 
-2486 SFTSWTNS
+2486 
-2494 GSGTLSGTTYTFG
+2494 
-2507 AGNGTLTAN
+2507 
-2516 YKNNSITLPT
+2516 
-2526 PTRTGYT
+2526 
-2533 FAGWYD
+2533 
-2539 AASGGNKIGNAG
+2539 
-2551 AAYTPTSAKTLY
+2551 
-2563 AHWTINQYT
+2563 
-2572 LTVNPNGGTWNG
+2572 
-2584 TTASSTF
+2584 
-2591 TQNYAST
+2591 
-2598 KAIANPT
+2598 
-2605 APAGYKVTFNGN
+2605 
-2617 GGSTPSAI
+2617 
-2625 TSTKSFTSWTKG
+2625 

-2820 ATGIQEVLFPT
+2820 ATEIQEVLFPT

-2839 DMIWKAG
+2839 DTIWKAG

-3033 QDDIEWITTIPLGN
+3033 KDDIEWITTIPLGN
-3047 GAYIGEVKVSNHNYE
+3047 GAYIGEVRVSNHNYE

>member
-891 TSTKSFSGWTNSGSG
+891 TSTKSF
-906 ILSGTTYTFGAG
+906 
-918 NGTLTANYTNNSITL
+918 
-933 PTPTKTGYTFTGW
+933 
-946 YDAANGGNKVGDGGT
+946 
-961 AYTPTSEK
+961 
-969 TLYAHWIAGQYTL
+969 
-982 TVNPN
+982 
-987 GGTWNGTTMSSTFSQ
+987 
-1002 DYGTTKEIVNPI
+1002 
-1014 APAGYKIIF
+1014 
-1023 NGNGGSTP
+1023 
-1031 SVQTSTKTFTNWSHS
+1031 
-1046 GAGSLSGTTYTFG
+1046 
-1059 AGNGT
+1059 
-1064 LTANYKN
+1064 
-1071 NSITLPTP
+1071 
-1079 TRTGYT
+1079 
-1085 FTGWYD
+1085 
-1091 AANGGNKVGDGG
+1091 
-1103 TAYTPTSEKTLYA
+1103 
-1116 HWIAGQ
+1116 
-1122 YTLTVN
+1122 
-1128 PNGGTWNGT
+1128 
-1137 TMSSTFSQDYGTTK
+1137 
-1151 EIVNPIA
+1151 
-1158 PAGYKI
+1158 
-1164 IFNGNGG
+1164 
-1171 STPSVQTSTKTF
+1171 
-1183 TNWSH
+1183 
-1188 SGAGSL
+1188 
-1194 SGTTYTFGAGN
+1194 
-1205 GTLTANY
+1205 
-1212 KNNSITLP
+1212 
-1220 TPTRT
+1220 
-1225 GYTFTGWYDAAN
+1225 
-1237 GGNKVGDGG
+1237 
-1246 TAYTP
+1246 
-1251 TSEKTLYA
+1251 
-1259 HWTIN
+1259 
-1264 QYTLTVNP
+1264 
-1272 NGGTW
+1272 
-1277 NGTTAS
+1277 
-1283 STFTQNYASTKAI
+1283 
-1296 ANPTAP
+1296 
-1302 AGYKVTFNGNGG
+1302 
-1314 STPSAITSTKSFTSW
+1314 
-1329 TNSGSGTLSGTTYT
+1329 
-1343 FGAGNGT
+1343 
-1350 LTANYK
+1350 
-1356 NNSITLPTPTRTG
+1356 
-1369 YTFTGWYDAANGGNK
+1369 
-1384 VGDGG
+1384 
-1389 TAYTPTSEKTLYAHW
+1389 
-1404 TINQYTLTVNPNG
+1404 
-1417 GTWNGT
+1417 
-1423 TASSTFTQNYA
+1423 
-1434 STKAIANPTAPAG
+1434 
-1447 YKVTFNGNGGS
+1447 
-1458 TPSAITSTK
+1458 
-1467 SFTSWTNSGSGTL
+1467 
-1480 SGTTYTFGA
+1480 
-1489 GNGTLT
+1489 
-1495 ANYKN
+1495 
-1500 NSITLPTPTKT
+1500 
-1511 GYTFTG
+1511 
-1517 WYDAANGGNKVGDG
+1517 
-1531 GTAYTPTSEKTLYA
+1531 
-1545 HWIAGQY
+1545 
-1552 TLTVN
+1552 
-1557 PNGGTWNGTT
+1557 
-1567 MSSTFSQDYGTTKE
+1567 
-1581 IVNPIAPAGY
+1581 
-1591 KIIFNGNGGS
+1591 
-1601 TPSVQTSTKTFTNW
+1601 
-1615 SHSGAGS
+1615 
-1622 LSGTTYTFGAG
+1622 
-1633 NGTLTA
+1633 
-1639 NYTNNSITLP
+1639 
-1649 TPTRTGYTFTG
+1649 
-1660 WYDAASGGNK
+1660 
-1670 IGNAGAA
+1670 
-1677 YTPTSAKTLYAH
+1677 
-1689 WTINQYTLTVNPN
+1689 
-1702 GGTWNGTT
+1702 
-1710 ASSTFTQNYASTK
+1710 
-1723 AIANPTAPAGYKV
+1723 
-1736 TFNGN
+1736 
-1741 GGSTPSA
+1741 
-1748 ITSTKSFTSWT
+1748 
-1759 KGGSGTLSGTT
+1759 
-1770 YTFGAGNGTLTAN
+1770 
-1783 YKNNS
+1783 
-1788 ITLPTPT
+1788 
-1795 KTGYTFTGWYDAAN
+1795 
-1809 GGNKV
+1809 
-1814 GDGGTAYTPTSEKT
+1814 
-1828 LYAHWIAGQ
+1828 
-1837 YTLTVNPN
+1837 
-1845 GGTWNGT
+1845 
-1852 TMSSTFSQDY
+1852 
-1862 GTTKEIVNPIAPA
+1862 
-1875 GYKII
+1875 
-1880 FNGNGG
+1880 
-1886 STPSVQT
+1886 
-1893 STKTFTNW
+1893 
-1901 SHSGAGSL
+1901 
-1909 SGTTYTFGA
+1909 
-1918 GNGTLTANYK
+1918 
-1928 NNSITLPTPTR
+1928 
-1939 TGYTFIGWYDAAS
+1939 
-1952 GGNKIGNAGET
+1952 
-1963 YTPTSAKTLYAQ
+1963 
-1975 WTSNKY
+1975 
-1981 TVTYNANG
+1981 
-1989 GSGSI
+1989 
-1994 ATDTISYN
+1994 
-2002 SSYTT
+2002 
-2007 KANTFTR
+2007 
-2014 IGYTFAGWN
+2014 
-2023 EKPDGTGTEW
+2023 
-2033 TSYIGKTWTWTY
+2033 
-2045 TKSITLYAQWK
+2045 
-2056 PKTYTVTYN
+2056 
-2065 ANSGAGSNVVDS
+2065 
-2077 ATFDKDYVTK
+2077 
-2087 DVTSIKFT
+2087 
-2095 KTGYTFTGWNTKQD
+2095 
-2109 GTGTNWTDWIGKP
+2109 
-2122 WKWTYDYNI
+2122 
-2131 TLYAQWK
+2131 
-2138 INSYTLTVNPNGGTW
+2138 
-2153 NGTTA
+2153 
-2158 SSTFTQNYAS
+2158 
-2168 TKAIANPTAPAGYKV
+2168 
-2183 TFNGNGGSTPS
+2183 
-2194 AITSTKSFTSWTN
+2194 
-2207 SGSGTL
+2207 
-2213 SGTTYTFGAGNGTLT
+2213 
-2228 ANYKNNSITLP
+2228 
-2239 TPTRTG
+2239 
-2245 YTFTGWYD
+2245 
-2253 AASGGNKIG
+2253 
-2262 NAGAAYTPTSAK
+2262 
-2274 TLYAHWTINQYTLT
+2274 
-2288 VNPNGGTWNG
+2288 
-2298 TTASSTF
+2298 
-2305 TQNYASTKAI
+2305 
-2315 ANPTA
+2315 
-2320 PAGYKVTFNGNGGST
+2320 
-2335 PSAITSTKSFT
+2335 
-2346 SWTNSGSGTLSGTTY
+2346 
-2361 TFGAGNGTLTANY
+2361 
-2374 TNNSITLPTPTRTGY
+2374 
-2389 TFAGWY
+2389 
-2395 DAASGGNKIGNA
+2395 
-2407 GAAYTPTSAK
+2407 
-2417 TLYAHWTI
+2417 
-2425 NQYTLTVNPNGG
+2425 
-2437 TWNGTTASSTFTQNY
+2437 
-2452 ASTKAIANPTAPAGY
+2452 
-2467 KVTFNGNG
+2467 
-2475 GSTPSAITSTK
+2475 
-2486 SFTSWTNS
+2486 
-2494 GSGTLSGTTYTFG
+2494 
-2507 AGNGTLTAN
+2507 
-2516 YKNNSITLPT
+2516 
-2526 PTRTGYT
+2526 
-2533 FAGWYD
+2533 
-2539 AASGGNKIGNAG
+2539 
-2551 AAYTPTSAKTLY
+2551 
-2563 AHWTINQYT
+2563 
-2572 LTVNPNGGTWNG
+2572 
-2584 TTASSTF
+2584 
-2591 TQNYAST
+2591 
-2598 KAIANPT
+2598 
-2605 APAGYKVTFNGN
+2605 
-2617 GGSTPSAI
+2617 
-2625 TSTKSFTSWTKG
+2625 TSWTKG

>member
-60 DLDNMDEIYDSLIKA
+60 DLENMDEIYENLVKA
-75 DFKTVFIKQSS
+75 DLKTVFIKEST

-98 EWTNENVIV
+98 EWTNENVIA
-107 KVTVYTENNPDAQLQ
+107 KVTVSSENNPDAQLQ

-130 GSTNT
+130 GNTVT

-157 FGDKEQRFELTKFDK
+157 FGDKEQRIELTKFDK

-178 YDSFYVKN
+178 YDSFYIKN
-186 NGKYVSGT
+186 NGKYASGT
-194 WTNQE
+194 WTNKE

-245 KEIWTLKDG
+245 KETWTLKDG
-254 RIENIYFRAKD
+254 RIEDIYFRAKD

-273 SNIYQLRYDLTA
+273 SNVYQLRYDLTA
-285 PSKPIIENNYNDNWT
+285 PTKPIIENEYNDIWT
-300 NKEVEIVAKSN
+300 NKDVEIIAKSS
-311 DSLSKVKKIEYS
+311 DALSKISKIEYS
-323 YDEIDWNSD
+323 YDEVDWQSN
-332 WKGTLQINGNEAS
+332 WQGILQNNGNEAS
-345 ILGIWNNSYNGKIY
+345 ISGKWDNSFNGKIY
-359 VRATDNAGNTSET
+359 VRAIDNAGNISET
-372 AYTTL
+372 SYTTV
-377 KQDLIPPT
+377 KQDIIPPT

-778 EQKFSDKGWTKTGY
+778 EQKFSDKGWKKTGY

-891 TSTKSFSGWTNSGSG
+891 TSTKSFSGWTNS
-906 ILSGTTYTFGAG
+906 
-918 NGTLTANYTNNSITL
+918 
-933 PTPTKTGYTFTGW
+933 
-946 YDAANGGNKVGDGGT
+946 
-961 AYTPTSEK
+961 
-969 TLYAHWIAGQYTL
+969 
-982 TVNPN
+982 
-987 GGTWNGTTMSSTFSQ
+987 
-1002 DYGTTKEIVNPI
+1002 
-1014 APAGYKIIF
+1014 
-1023 NGNGGSTP
+1023 
-1031 SVQTSTKTFTNWSHS
+1031 
-1046 GAGSLSGTTYTFG
+1046 
-1059 AGNGT
+1059 
-1064 LTANYKN
+1064 
-1071 NSITLPTP
+1071 
-1079 TRTGYT
+1079 
-1085 FTGWYD
+1085 
-1091 AANGGNKVGDGG
+1091 
-1103 TAYTPTSEKTLYA
+1103 
-1116 HWIAGQ
+1116 
-1122 YTLTVN
+1122 
-1128 PNGGTWNGT
+1128 
-1137 TMSSTFSQDYGTTK
+1137 
-1151 EIVNPIA
+1151 
-1158 PAGYKI
+1158 
-1164 IFNGNGG
+1164 
-1171 STPSVQTSTKTF
+1171 
-1183 TNWSH
+1183 
-1188 SGAGSL
+1188 
-1194 SGTTYTFGAGN
+1194 
-1205 GTLTANY
+1205 
-1212 KNNSITLP
+1212 
-1220 TPTRT
+1220 
-1225 GYTFTGWYDAAN
+1225 
-1237 GGNKVGDGG
+1237 
-1246 TAYTP
+1246 
-1251 TSEKTLYA
+1251 
-1259 HWTIN
+1259 
-1264 QYTLTVNP
+1264 
-1272 NGGTW
+1272 
-1277 NGTTAS
+1277 
-1283 STFTQNYASTKAI
+1283 
-1296 ANPTAP
+1296 
-1302 AGYKVTFNGNGG
+1302 
-1314 STPSAITSTKSFTSW
+1314 
-1329 TNSGSGTLSGTTYT
+1329 
-1343 FGAGNGT
+1343 
-1350 LTANYK
+1350 
-1356 NNSITLPTPTRTG
+1356 
-1369 YTFTGWYDAANGGNK
+1369 
-1384 VGDGG
+1384 
-1389 TAYTPTSEKTLYAHW
+1389 
-1404 TINQYTLTVNPNG
+1404 
-1417 GTWNGT
+1417 
-1423 TASSTFTQNYA
+1423 
-1434 STKAIANPTAPAG
+1434 
-1447 YKVTFNGNGGS
+1447 
-1458 TPSAITSTK
+1458 
-1467 SFTSWTNSGSGTL
+1467 
-1480 SGTTYTFGA
+1480 
-1489 GNGTLT
+1489 
-1495 ANYKN
+1495 
-1500 NSITLPTPTKT
+1500 
-1511 GYTFTG
+1511 
-1517 WYDAANGGNKVGDG
+1517 
-1531 GTAYTPTSEKTLYA
+1531 
-1545 HWIAGQY
+1545 
-1552 TLTVN
+1552 
-1557 PNGGTWNGTT
+1557 
-1567 MSSTFSQDYGTTKE
+1567 
-1581 IVNPIAPAGY
+1581 
-1591 KIIFNGNGGS
+1591 
-1601 TPSVQTSTKTFTNW
+1601 
-1615 SHSGAGS
+1615 
-1622 LSGTTYTFGAG
+1622 
-1633 NGTLTA
+1633 
-1639 NYTNNSITLP
+1639 
-1649 TPTRTGYTFTG
+1649 
-1660 WYDAASGGNK
+1660 
-1670 IGNAGAA
+1670 
-1677 YTPTSAKTLYAH
+1677 
-1689 WTINQYTLTVNPN
+1689 
-1702 GGTWNGTT
+1702 
-1710 ASSTFTQNYASTK
+1710 
-1723 AIANPTAPAGYKV
+1723 
-1736 TFNGN
+1736 
-1741 GGSTPSA
+1741 
-1748 ITSTKSFTSWT
+1748 
-1759 KGGSGTLSGTT
+1759 
-1770 YTFGAGNGTLTAN
+1770 
-1783 YKNNS
+1783 
-1788 ITLPTPT
+1788 
-1795 KTGYTFTGWYDAAN
+1795 
-1809 GGNKV
+1809 
-1814 GDGGTAYTPTSEKT
+1814 
-1828 LYAHWIAGQ
+1828 
-1837 YTLTVNPN
+1837 
-1845 GGTWNGT
+1845 
-1852 TMSSTFSQDY
+1852 
-1862 GTTKEIVNPIAPA
+1862 
-1875 GYKII
+1875 
-1880 FNGNGG
+1880 
-1886 STPSVQT
+1886 
-1893 STKTFTNW
+1893 
-1901 SHSGAGSL
+1901 
-1909 SGTTYTFGA
+1909 
-1918 GNGTLTANYK
+1918 
-1928 NNSITLPTPTR
+1928 
-1939 TGYTFIGWYDAAS
+1939 
-1952 GGNKIGNAGET
+1952 
-1963 YTPTSAKTLYAQ
+1963 
-1975 WTSNKY
+1975 
-1981 TVTYNANG
+1981 
-1989 GSGSI
+1989 
-1994 ATDTISYN
+1994 
-2002 SSYTT
+2002 
-2007 KANTFTR
+2007 
-2014 IGYTFAGWN
+2014 
-2023 EKPDGTGTEW
+2023 
-2033 TSYIGKTWTWTY
+2033 
-2045 TKSITLYAQWK
+2045 
-2056 PKTYTVTYN
+2056 
-2065 ANSGAGSNVVDS
+2065 
-2077 ATFDKDYVTK
+2077 
-2087 DVTSIKFT
+2087 
-2095 KTGYTFTGWNTKQD
+2095 
-2109 GTGTNWTDWIGKP
+2109 
-2122 WKWTYDYNI
+2122 
-2131 TLYAQWK
+2131 
-2138 INSYTLTVNPNGGTW
+2138 
-2153 NGTTA
+2153 
-2158 SSTFTQNYAS
+2158 
-2168 TKAIANPTAPAGYKV
+2168 
-2183 TFNGNGGSTPS
+2183 
-2194 AITSTKSFTSWTN
+2194 
-2207 SGSGTL
+2207 
-2213 SGTTYTFGAGNGTLT
+2213 
-2228 ANYKNNSITLP
+2228 
-2239 TPTRTG
+2239 
-2245 YTFTGWYD
+2245 
-2253 AASGGNKIG
+2253 
-2262 NAGAAYTPTSAK
+2262 
-2274 TLYAHWTINQYTLT
+2274 
-2288 VNPNGGTWNG
+2288 
-2298 TTASSTF
+2298 
-2305 TQNYASTKAI
+2305 
-2315 ANPTA
+2315 
-2320 PAGYKVTFNGNGGST
+2320 
-2335 PSAITSTKSFT
+2335 
-2346 SWTNSGSGTLSGTTY
+2346 
-2361 TFGAGNGTLTANY
+2361 
-2374 TNNSITLPTPTRTGY
+2374 
-2389 TFAGWY
+2389 
-2395 DAASGGNKIGNA
+2395 
-2407 GAAYTPTSAK
+2407 
-2417 TLYAHWTI
+2417 
-2425 NQYTLTVNPNGG
+2425 
-2437 TWNGTTASSTFTQNY
+2437 
-2452 ASTKAIANPTAPAGY
+2452 
-2467 KVTFNGNG
+2467 
-2475 GSTPSAITSTK
+2475 
-2486 SFTSWTNS
+2486 
-2494 GSGTLSGTTYTFG
+2494 
-2507 AGNGTLTAN
+2507 
-2516 YKNNSITLPT
+2516 
-2526 PTRTGYT
+2526 
-2533 FAGWYD
+2533 
-2539 AASGGNKIGNAG
+2539 
-2551 AAYTPTSAKTLY
+2551 
-2563 AHWTINQYT
+2563 
-2572 LTVNPNGGTWNG
+2572 
-2584 TTASSTF
+2584 
-2591 TQNYAST
+2591 
-2598 KAIANPT
+2598 
-2605 APAGYKVTFNGN
+2605 
-2617 GGSTPSAI
+2617 
-2625 TSTKSFTSWTKG
+2625 

-3033 QDDIEWITTIPLGN
+3033 KDDIEWITTIPLGN
-3047 GAYIGEVKVSNHNYE
+3047 GAYIGEVRVSNHNYE

>member
-60 DLDNMDEIYDSLIKA
+60 DLENMDEIYENLVKA
-75 DFKTVFIKQSS
+75 DLKTVFIKEST

-98 EWTNENVIV
+98 EWTNENVIA
-107 KVTVYTENNPDAQLQ
+107 KVTVSSENNPDAQLQ

-130 GSTNT
+130 GNTVT

-157 FGDKEQRFELTKFDK
+157 FGDKEQRIELTKFDK

-178 YDSFYVKN
+178 YDSFYIKN
-186 NGKYVSGT
+186 NGKYASGT
-194 WTNQE
+194 WTNKE

-245 KEIWTLKDG
+245 KETWTLKDG
-254 RIENIYFRAKD
+254 RIEDIYFRAKD

-273 SNIYQLRYDLTA
+273 SNVYQLRYDLTA
-285 PSKPIIENNYNDNWT
+285 PTKPIIENEYNDIWT
-300 NKEVEIVAKSN
+300 NKDVEIIAKSS
-311 DSLSKVKKIEYS
+311 DSLSKISKIEYS
-323 YDEIDWNSD
+323 YDEVDWQSN
-332 WKGTLQINGNEAS
+332 WQGILQNNGNEAS
-345 ILGIWNNSYNGKIY
+345 ISGKWDNSFNGKIY
-359 VRATDNAGNTSET
+359 VRAIDNAGNISET
-372 AYTTL
+372 SYTTV
-377 KQDLIPPT
+377 KQDIIPPT

-681 YDANGGKGAP
+681 YDANGGTGAP

-748 QAKQIEVTF
+748 QDKQIEVTF

-778 EQKFSDKGWTKTGY
+778 EQKFSDKGWKKTGY

-891 TSTKSFSGWTNSGSG
+891 TSTKSFSGWTNS
-906 ILSGTTYTFGAG
+906 
-918 NGTLTANYTNNSITL
+918 
-933 PTPTKTGYTFTGW
+933 
-946 YDAANGGNKVGDGGT
+946 
-961 AYTPTSEK
+961 
-969 TLYAHWIAGQYTL
+969 
-982 TVNPN
+982 
-987 GGTWNGTTMSSTFSQ
+987 
-1002 DYGTTKEIVNPI
+1002 
-1014 APAGYKIIF
+1014 
-1023 NGNGGSTP
+1023 
-1031 SVQTSTKTFTNWSHS
+1031 
-1046 GAGSLSGTTYTFG
+1046 
-1059 AGNGT
+1059 
-1064 LTANYKN
+1064 
-1071 NSITLPTP
+1071 
-1079 TRTGYT
+1079 
-1085 FTGWYD
+1085 
-1091 AANGGNKVGDGG
+1091 
-1103 TAYTPTSEKTLYA
+1103 
-1116 HWIAGQ
+1116 
-1122 YTLTVN
+1122 
-1128 PNGGTWNGT
+1128 
-1137 TMSSTFSQDYGTTK
+1137 
-1151 EIVNPIA
+1151 
-1158 PAGYKI
+1158 
-1164 IFNGNGG
+1164 
-1171 STPSVQTSTKTF
+1171 
-1183 TNWSH
+1183 
-1188 SGAGSL
+1188 
-1194 SGTTYTFGAGN
+1194 
-1205 GTLTANY
+1205 
-1212 KNNSITLP
+1212 
-1220 TPTRT
+1220 
-1225 GYTFTGWYDAAN
+1225 
-1237 GGNKVGDGG
+1237 
-1246 TAYTP
+1246 
-1251 TSEKTLYA
+1251 
-1259 HWTIN
+1259 
-1264 QYTLTVNP
+1264 
-1272 NGGTW
+1272 
-1277 NGTTAS
+1277 
-1283 STFTQNYASTKAI
+1283 
-1296 ANPTAP
+1296 
-1302 AGYKVTFNGNGG
+1302 
-1314 STPSAITSTKSFTSW
+1314 
-1329 TNSGSGTLSGTTYT
+1329 
-1343 FGAGNGT
+1343 
-1350 LTANYK
+1350 
-1356 NNSITLPTPTRTG
+1356 
-1369 YTFTGWYDAANGGNK
+1369 
-1384 VGDGG
+1384 
-1389 TAYTPTSEKTLYAHW
+1389 
-1404 TINQYTLTVNPNG
+1404 
-1417 GTWNGT
+1417 
-1423 TASSTFTQNYA
+1423 
-1434 STKAIANPTAPAG
+1434 
-1447 YKVTFNGNGGS
+1447 
-1458 TPSAITSTK
+1458 
-1467 SFTSWTNSGSGTL
+1467 
-1480 SGTTYTFGA
+1480 
-1489 GNGTLT
+1489 
-1495 ANYKN
+1495 
-1500 NSITLPTPTKT
+1500 
-1511 GYTFTG
+1511 
-1517 WYDAANGGNKVGDG
+1517 
-1531 GTAYTPTSEKTLYA
+1531 
-1545 HWIAGQY
+1545 
-1552 TLTVN
+1552 
-1557 PNGGTWNGTT
+1557 
-1567 MSSTFSQDYGTTKE
+1567 
-1581 IVNPIAPAGY
+1581 
-1591 KIIFNGNGGS
+1591 
-1601 TPSVQTSTKTFTNW
+1601 
-1615 SHSGAGS
+1615 
-1622 LSGTTYTFGAG
+1622 
-1633 NGTLTA
+1633 
-1639 NYTNNSITLP
+1639 
-1649 TPTRTGYTFTG
+1649 
-1660 WYDAASGGNK
+1660 
-1670 IGNAGAA
+1670 
-1677 YTPTSAKTLYAH
+1677 
-1689 WTINQYTLTVNPN
+1689 
-1702 GGTWNGTT
+1702 
-1710 ASSTFTQNYASTK
+1710 
-1723 AIANPTAPAGYKV
+1723 
-1736 TFNGN
+1736 
-1741 GGSTPSA
+1741 
-1748 ITSTKSFTSWT
+1748 
-1759 KGGSGTLSGTT
+1759 
-1770 YTFGAGNGTLTAN
+1770 
-1783 YKNNS
+1783 
-1788 ITLPTPT
+1788 
-1795 KTGYTFTGWYDAAN
+1795 
-1809 GGNKV
+1809 
-1814 GDGGTAYTPTSEKT
+1814 
-1828 LYAHWIAGQ
+1828 
-1837 YTLTVNPN
+1837 
-1845 GGTWNGT
+1845 
-1852 TMSSTFSQDY
+1852 
-1862 GTTKEIVNPIAPA
+1862 
-1875 GYKII
+1875 
-1880 FNGNGG
+1880 
-1886 STPSVQT
+1886 
-1893 STKTFTNW
+1893 
-1901 SHSGAGSL
+1901 
-1909 SGTTYTFGA
+1909 
-1918 GNGTLTANYK
+1918 
-1928 NNSITLPTPTR
+1928 
-1939 TGYTFIGWYDAAS
+1939 
-1952 GGNKIGNAGET
+1952 
-1963 YTPTSAKTLYAQ
+1963 
-1975 WTSNKY
+1975 
-1981 TVTYNANG
+1981 
-1989 GSGSI
+1989 
-1994 ATDTISYN
+1994 
-2002 SSYTT
+2002 
-2007 KANTFTR
+2007 
-2014 IGYTFAGWN
+2014 
-2023 EKPDGTGTEW
+2023 
-2033 TSYIGKTWTWTY
+2033 
-2045 TKSITLYAQWK
+2045 
-2056 PKTYTVTYN
+2056 
-2065 ANSGAGSNVVDS
+2065 
-2077 ATFDKDYVTK
+2077 
-2087 DVTSIKFT
+2087 
-2095 KTGYTFTGWNTKQD
+2095 
-2109 GTGTNWTDWIGKP
+2109 
-2122 WKWTYDYNI
+2122 
-2131 TLYAQWK
+2131 
-2138 INSYTLTVNPNGGTW
+2138 
-2153 NGTTA
+2153 
-2158 SSTFTQNYAS
+2158 
-2168 TKAIANPTAPAGYKV
+2168 
-2183 TFNGNGGSTPS
+2183 
-2194 AITSTKSFTSWTN
+2194 
-2207 SGSGTL
+2207 
-2213 SGTTYTFGAGNGTLT
+2213 
-2228 ANYKNNSITLP
+2228 
-2239 TPTRTG
+2239 
-2245 YTFTGWYD
+2245 
-2253 AASGGNKIG
+2253 
-2262 NAGAAYTPTSAK
+2262 
-2274 TLYAHWTINQYTLT
+2274 
-2288 VNPNGGTWNG
+2288 
-2298 TTASSTF
+2298 
-2305 TQNYASTKAI
+2305 
-2315 ANPTA
+2315 
-2320 PAGYKVTFNGNGGST
+2320 
-2335 PSAITSTKSFT
+2335 
-2346 SWTNSGSGTLSGTTY
+2346 
-2361 TFGAGNGTLTANY
+2361 
-2374 TNNSITLPTPTRTGY
+2374 
-2389 TFAGWY
+2389 
-2395 DAASGGNKIGNA
+2395 
-2407 GAAYTPTSAK
+2407 
-2417 TLYAHWTI
+2417 
-2425 NQYTLTVNPNGG
+2425 
-2437 TWNGTTASSTFTQNY
+2437 
-2452 ASTKAIANPTAPAGY
+2452 
-2467 KVTFNGNG
+2467 
-2475 GSTPSAITSTK
+2475 
-2486 SFTSWTNS
+2486 
-2494 GSGTLSGTTYTFG
+2494 
-2507 AGNGTLTAN
+2507 
-2516 YKNNSITLPT
+2516 
-2526 PTRTGYT
+2526 
-2533 FAGWYD
+2533 
-2539 AASGGNKIGNAG
+2539 
-2551 AAYTPTSAKTLY
+2551 
-2563 AHWTINQYT
+2563 
-2572 LTVNPNGGTWNG
+2572 
-2584 TTASSTF
+2584 
-2591 TQNYAST
+2591 
-2598 KAIANPT
+2598 
-2605 APAGYKVTFNGN
+2605 
-2617 GGSTPSAI
+2617 
-2625 TSTKSFTSWTKG
+2625 

-2924 FPVWTEKKIG
+2924 FPVWTEKQIG
-2934 NTTQDDIKWYAA
+2934 NTAQDDIKWYEA

-2967 GKYNIHTYEKNASGV
+2967 DKYNIHTYEKNASGV

-2988 TSATV
+2988 TSAIV

-3020 SEVLLPTWTNKNS
+3020 SEVLLPTWTNKNL

-3047 GAYIGEVKVSNHNYE
+3047 GAYIGEVRVSNHNYE

>member
-60 DLDNMDEIYDSLIKA
+60 DLENMDEIYENLVKA
-75 DFKTVFIKQSS
+75 DLKTVFIKEST

-98 EWTNENVIV
+98 EWTNENVIA
-107 KVTVYTENNPDAQLQ
+107 KVTVSSENNPDAQLQ

-130 GSTNT
+130 GNTVT

-144 EVIITENSTVVVT
+144 EVIITGNSTVVVT
-157 FGDKEQRFELTKFDK
+157 FGDKEQRIELTKFDK

-178 YDSFYVKN
+178 YDSFYIKN
-186 NGKYVSGT
+186 NGKYASGT
-194 WTNQE
+194 WTNKE

-245 KEIWTLKDG
+245 KETWTLKDG
-254 RIENIYFRAKD
+254 RIEDIYFRAKD

-273 SNIYQLRYDLTA
+273 SNVYQLRYDLTA
-285 PSKPIIENNYNDNWT
+285 PTKPIIENEYNDIWT
-300 NKEVEIVAKSN
+300 NKDVEIIAKSS
-311 DSLSKVKKIEYS
+311 DSLSKISKIEYS
-323 YDEIDWNSD
+323 YDEVDWQSN
-332 WKGTLQINGNEAS
+332 WQGILQNNGNEAS
-345 ILGIWNNSYNGKIY
+345 ISGKWDNSFNGKIY
-359 VRATDNAGNTSET
+359 VRAIDNAGNISET
-372 AYTTL
+372 SYTTV
-377 KQDLIPPT
+377 KQDIIPPT

-906 ILSGTTYTFGAG
+906 
-918 NGTLTANYTNNSITL
+918 
-933 PTPTKTGYTFTGW
+933 
-946 YDAANGGNKVGDGGT
+946 
-961 AYTPTSEK
+961 
-969 TLYAHWIAGQYTL
+969 
-982 TVNPN
+982 
-987 GGTWNGTTMSSTFSQ
+987 
-1002 DYGTTKEIVNPI
+1002 
-1014 APAGYKIIF
+1014 
-1023 NGNGGSTP
+1023 
-1031 SVQTSTKTFTNWSHS
+1031 
-1046 GAGSLSGTTYTFG
+1046 
-1059 AGNGT
+1059 
-1064 LTANYKN
+1064 
-1071 NSITLPTP
+1071 
-1079 TRTGYT
+1079 
-1085 FTGWYD
+1085 
-1091 AANGGNKVGDGG
+1091 
-1103 TAYTPTSEKTLYA
+1103 
-1116 HWIAGQ
+1116 
-1122 YTLTVN
+1122 
-1128 PNGGTWNGT
+1128 
-1137 TMSSTFSQDYGTTK
+1137 
-1151 EIVNPIA
+1151 
-1158 PAGYKI
+1158 
-1164 IFNGNGG
+1164 
-1171 STPSVQTSTKTF
+1171 
-1183 TNWSH
+1183 
-1188 SGAGSL
+1188 
-1194 SGTTYTFGAGN
+1194 
-1205 GTLTANY
+1205 
-1212 KNNSITLP
+1212 
-1220 TPTRT
+1220 
-1225 GYTFTGWYDAAN
+1225 
-1237 GGNKVGDGG
+1237 
-1246 TAYTP
+1246 
-1251 TSEKTLYA
+1251 
-1259 HWTIN
+1259 
-1264 QYTLTVNP
+1264 
-1272 NGGTW
+1272 
-1277 NGTTAS
+1277 
-1283 STFTQNYASTKAI
+1283 
-1296 ANPTAP
+1296 
-1302 AGYKVTFNGNGG
+1302 
-1314 STPSAITSTKSFTSW
+1314 
-1329 TNSGSGTLSGTTYT
+1329 TLSGTTYT

-1356 NNSITLPTPTRTG
+1356 NNSITLPTPTR
-1369 YTFTGWYDAANGGNK
+1369 
-1384 VGDGG
+1384 
-1389 TAYTPTSEKTLYAHW
+1389 
-1404 TINQYTLTVNPNG
+1404 
-1417 GTWNGT
+1417 
-1423 TASSTFTQNYA
+1423 
-1434 STKAIANPTAPAG
+1434 
-1447 YKVTFNGNGGS
+1447 
-1458 TPSAITSTK
+1458 
-1467 SFTSWTNSGSGTL
+1467 
-1480 SGTTYTFGA
+1480 
-1489 GNGTLT
+1489 
-1495 ANYKN
+1495 
-1500 NSITLPTPTKT
+1500 
-1511 GYTFTG
+1511 
-1517 WYDAANGGNKVGDG
+1517 
-1531 GTAYTPTSEKTLYA
+1531 
-1545 HWIAGQY
+1545 
-1552 TLTVN
+1552 
-1557 PNGGTWNGTT
+1557 
-1567 MSSTFSQDYGTTKE
+1567 M
-1581 IVNPIAPAGY
+1581 
-1591 KIIFNGNGGS
+1591 
-1601 TPSVQTSTKTFTNW
+1601 
-1615 SHSGAGS
+1615 
-1622 LSGTTYTFGAG
+1622 
-1633 NGTLTA
+1633 
-1639 NYTNNSITLP
+1639 
-1649 TPTRTGYTFTG
+1649 
-1660 WYDAASGGNK
+1660 
-1670 IGNAGAA
+1670 
-1677 YTPTSAKTLYAH
+1677 
-1689 WTINQYTLTVNPN
+1689 
-1702 GGTWNGTT
+1702 
-1710 ASSTFTQNYASTK
+1710 
-1723 AIANPTAPAGYKV
+1723 
-1736 TFNGN
+1736 
-1741 GGSTPSA
+1741 
-1748 ITSTKSFTSWT
+1748 
-1759 KGGSGTLSGTT
+1759 
-1770 YTFGAGNGTLTAN
+1770 
-1783 YKNNS
+1783 
-1788 ITLPTPT
+1788 
-1795 KTGYTFTGWYDAAN
+1795 
-1809 GGNKV
+1809 
-1814 GDGGTAYTPTSEKT
+1814 
-1828 LYAHWIAGQ
+1828 
-1837 YTLTVNPN
+1837 
-1845 GGTWNGT
+1845 
-1852 TMSSTFSQDY
+1852 
-1862 GTTKEIVNPIAPA
+1862 
-1875 GYKII
+1875 
-1880 FNGNGG
+1880 
-1886 STPSVQT
+1886 
-1893 STKTFTNW
+1893 
-1901 SHSGAGSL
+1901 
-1909 SGTTYTFGA
+1909 
-1918 GNGTLTANYK
+1918 
-1928 NNSITLPTPTR
+1928 
-1939 TGYTFIGWYDAAS
+1939 
-1952 GGNKIGNAGET
+1952 
-1963 YTPTSAKTLYAQ
+1963 
-1975 WTSNKY
+1975 
-1981 TVTYNANG
+1981 
-1989 GSGSI
+1989 
-1994 ATDTISYN
+1994 
-2002 SSYTT
+2002 
-2007 KANTFTR
+2007 
-2014 IGYTFAGWN
+2014 GYTFA
-2023 EKPDGTGTEW
+2023 
-2033 TSYIGKTWTWTY
+2033 
-2045 TKSITLYAQWK
+2045 
-2056 PKTYTVTYN
+2056 
-2065 ANSGAGSNVVDS
+2065 
-2077 ATFDKDYVTK
+2077 
-2087 DVTSIKFT
+2087 
-2095 KTGYTFTGWNTKQD
+2095 
-2109 GTGTNWTDWIGKP
+2109 
-2122 WKWTYDYNI
+2122 
-2131 TLYAQWK
+2131 
-2138 INSYTLTVNPNGGTW
+2138 
-2153 NGTTA
+2153 
-2158 SSTFTQNYAS
+2158 
-2168 TKAIANPTAPAGYKV
+2168 
-2183 TFNGNGGSTPS
+2183 
-2194 AITSTKSFTSWTN
+2194 
-2207 SGSGTL
+2207 
-2213 SGTTYTFGAGNGTLT
+2213 
-2228 ANYKNNSITLP
+2228 
-2239 TPTRTG
+2239 
-2245 YTFTGWYD
+2245 
-2253 AASGGNKIG
+2253 
-2262 NAGAAYTPTSAK
+2262 
-2274 TLYAHWTINQYTLT
+2274 
-2288 VNPNGGTWNG
+2288 
-2298 TTASSTF
+2298 
-2305 TQNYASTKAI
+2305 
-2315 ANPTA
+2315 
-2320 PAGYKVTFNGNGGST
+2320 
-2335 PSAITSTKSFT
+2335 
-2346 SWTNSGSGTLSGTTY
+2346 
-2361 TFGAGNGTLTANY
+2361 
-2374 TNNSITLPTPTRTGY
+2374 
-2389 TFAGWY
+2389 
-2395 DAASGGNKIGNA
+2395 
-2407 GAAYTPTSAK
+2407 
-2417 TLYAHWTI
+2417 
-2425 NQYTLTVNPNGG
+2425 
-2437 TWNGTTASSTFTQNY
+2437 
-2452 ASTKAIANPTAPAGY
+2452 
-2467 KVTFNGNG
+2467 
-2475 GSTPSAITSTK
+2475 
-2486 SFTSWTNS
+2486 
-2494 GSGTLSGTTYTFG
+2494 
-2507 AGNGTLTAN
+2507 
-2516 YKNNSITLPT
+2516 
-2526 PTRTGYT
+2526 
-2533 FAGWYD
+2533 
-2539 AASGGNKIGNAG
+2539 
-2551 AAYTPTSAKTLY
+2551 
-2563 AHWTINQYT
+2563 
-2572 LTVNPNGGTWNG
+2572 
-2584 TTASSTF
+2584 
-2591 TQNYAST
+2591 
-2598 KAIANPT
+2598 
-2605 APAGYKVTFNGN
+2605 
-2617 GGSTPSAI
+2617 
-2625 TSTKSFTSWTKG
+2625 
-2637 GSGTLSGTTY
+2637 
-2647 TFGAGNGTLTANY
+2647 
-2660 TNNSITLP
+2660 
-2668 TPTRTGYTFT
+2668 

-3033 QDDIEWITTIPLGN
+3033 QDDIEWITTRPLGN

>member
-60 DLDNMDEIYDSLIKA
+60 DLENMDEIYENLVKA
-75 DFKTVFIKQSS
+75 DLKTVFIKEST

-98 EWTNENVIV
+98 EWTNENVIA
-107 KVTVYTENNPDAQLQ
+107 KVTVSSENNPDAQLQ

-130 GSTNT
+130 GNTVT

-157 FGDKEQRFELTKFDK
+157 FGDKEQRIELTKFDK

-178 YDSFYVKN
+178 YDSFYIKN
-186 NGKYVSGT
+186 NGKYASGT
-194 WTNQE
+194 WTNKE

-245 KEIWTLKDG
+245 KETWTLKDG
-254 RIENIYFRAKD
+254 RIEDIYFRAKD

-273 SNIYQLRYDLTA
+273 SNVYQLRYDLTA
-285 PSKPIIENNYNDNWT
+285 PTKPIIENEYNDIWT
-300 NKEVEIVAKSN
+300 NKDVEIIAKSS
-311 DSLSKVKKIEYS
+311 DSLSKISKIEYS
-323 YDEIDWNSD
+323 YDEVDWQSN
-332 WKGTLQINGNEAS
+332 WQGILQNNGNEAS
-345 ILGIWNNSYNGKIY
+345 ISGKWDNSFNGKIY
-359 VRATDNAGNTSET
+359 VRAIDNAGNISET
-372 AYTTL
+372 SYTTV
-377 KQDLIPPT
+377 KQDIIPPT

-918 NGTLTANYTNNSITL
+918 NGTLTANY
-933 PTPTKTGYTFTGW
+933 
-946 YDAANGGNKVGDGGT
+946 
-961 AYTPTSEK
+961 
-969 TLYAHWIAGQYTL
+969 
-982 TVNPN
+982 
-987 GGTWNGTTMSSTFSQ
+987 
-1002 DYGTTKEIVNPI
+1002 
-1014 APAGYKIIF
+1014 
-1023 NGNGGSTP
+1023 
-1031 SVQTSTKTFTNWSHS
+1031 
-1046 GAGSLSGTTYTFG
+1046 
-1059 AGNGT
+1059 
-1064 LTANYKN
+1064 KN
-1071 NSITLPTP
+1071 NSITLPSTS
-1079 TRTGYT
+1079 RNGYT
-1085 FTGWYD
+1085 FLGWYD
-1091 AANGGNKVGDGG
+1091 AASGGNKIGNAGA
-1103 TAYTPTSEKTLYA
+1103 TYTPT
-1116 HWIAGQ
+1116 G
-1122 YTLTVN
+1122 
-1128 PNGGTWNGT
+1128 
-1137 TMSSTFSQDYGTTK
+1137 
-1151 EIVNPIA
+1151 
-1158 PAGYKI
+1158 
-1164 IFNGNGG
+1164 
-1171 STPSVQTSTKTF
+1171 
-1183 TNWSH
+1183 
-1188 SGAGSL
+1188 
-1194 SGTTYTFGAGN
+1194 
-1205 GTLTANY
+1205 
-1212 KNNSITLP
+1212 
-1220 TPTRT
+1220 
-1225 GYTFTGWYDAAN
+1225 
-1237 GGNKVGDGG
+1237 
-1246 TAYTP
+1246 
-1251 TSEKTLYA
+1251 EKTLYA

-1272 NGGTW
+1272 NGGIW
-1277 NGTTAS
+1277 NGTT
-1283 STFTQNYASTKAI
+1283 T
-1296 ANPTAP
+1296 
-1302 AGYKVTFNGNGG
+1302 
-1314 STPSAITSTKSFTSW
+1314 
-1329 TNSGSGTLSGTTYT
+1329 
-1343 FGAGNGT
+1343 
-1350 LTANYK
+1350 
-1356 NNSITLPTPTRTG
+1356 
-1369 YTFTGWYDAANGGNK
+1369 
-1384 VGDGG
+1384 
-1389 TAYTPTSEKTLYAHW
+1389 
-1404 TINQYTLTVNPNG
+1404 
-1417 GTWNGT
+1417 
-1423 TASSTFTQNYA
+1423 
-1434 STKAIANPTAPAG
+1434 
-1447 YKVTFNGNGGS
+1447 
-1458 TPSAITSTK
+1458 
-1467 SFTSWTNSGSGTL
+1467 
-1480 SGTTYTFGA
+1480 
-1489 GNGTLT
+1489 
-1495 ANYKN
+1495 
-1500 NSITLPTPTKT
+1500 
-1511 GYTFTG
+1511 
-1517 WYDAANGGNKVGDG
+1517 
-1531 GTAYTPTSEKTLYA
+1531 
-1545 HWIAGQY
+1545 
-1552 TLTVN
+1552 
-1557 PNGGTWNGTT
+1557 
-1567 MSSTFSQDYGTTKE
+1567 
-1581 IVNPIAPAGY
+1581 
-1591 KIIFNGNGGS
+1591 
-1601 TPSVQTSTKTFTNW
+1601 
-1615 SHSGAGS
+1615 
-1622 LSGTTYTFGAG
+1622 
-1633 NGTLTA
+1633 
-1639 NYTNNSITLP
+1639 
-1649 TPTRTGYTFTG
+1649 
-1660 WYDAASGGNK
+1660 
-1670 IGNAGAA
+1670 
-1677 YTPTSAKTLYAH
+1677 
-1689 WTINQYTLTVNPN
+1689 
-1702 GGTWNGTT
+1702 
-1710 ASSTFTQNYASTK
+1710 
-1723 AIANPTAPAGYKV
+1723 
-1736 TFNGN
+1736 
-1741 GGSTPSA
+1741 
-1748 ITSTKSFTSWT
+1748 
-1759 KGGSGTLSGTT
+1759 
-1770 YTFGAGNGTLTAN
+1770 
-1783 YKNNS
+1783 
-1788 ITLPTPT
+1788 
-1795 KTGYTFTGWYDAAN
+1795 
-1809 GGNKV
+1809 
-1814 GDGGTAYTPTSEKT
+1814 
-1828 LYAHWIAGQ
+1828 
-1837 YTLTVNPN
+1837 
-1845 GGTWNGT
+1845 
-1852 TMSSTFSQDY
+1852 
-1862 GTTKEIVNPIAPA
+1862 
-1875 GYKII
+1875 
-1880 FNGNGG
+1880 
-1886 STPSVQT
+1886 
-1893 STKTFTNW
+1893 
-1901 SHSGAGSL
+1901 
-1909 SGTTYTFGA
+1909 
-1918 GNGTLTANYK
+1918 
-1928 NNSITLPTPTR
+1928 
-1939 TGYTFIGWYDAAS
+1939 
-1952 GGNKIGNAGET
+1952 
-1963 YTPTSAKTLYAQ
+1963 
-1975 WTSNKY
+1975 
-1981 TVTYNANG
+1981 
-1989 GSGSI
+1989 
-1994 ATDTISYN
+1994 
-2002 SSYTT
+2002 
-2007 KANTFTR
+2007 
-2014 IGYTFAGWN
+2014 
-2023 EKPDGTGTEW
+2023 
-2033 TSYIGKTWTWTY
+2033 
-2045 TKSITLYAQWK
+2045 
-2056 PKTYTVTYN
+2056 
-2065 ANSGAGSNVVDS
+2065 
-2077 ATFDKDYVTK
+2077 
-2087 DVTSIKFT
+2087 
-2095 KTGYTFTGWNTKQD
+2095 
-2109 GTGTNWTDWIGKP
+2109 
-2122 WKWTYDYNI
+2122 
-2131 TLYAQWK
+2131 
-2138 INSYTLTVNPNGGTW
+2138 
-2153 NGTTA
+2153 

-2262 NAGAAYTPTSAK
+2262 NAGATYTPTGEK

-2288 VNPNGGTWNG
+2288 VNPNGGIWNG
-2298 TTASSTF
+2298 TTT
-2305 TQNYASTKAI
+2305 
-2315 ANPTA
+2315 
-2320 PAGYKVTFNGNGGST
+2320 
-2335 PSAITSTKSFT
+2335 
-2346 SWTNSGSGTLSGTTY
+2346 
-2361 TFGAGNGTLTANY
+2361 
-2374 TNNSITLPTPTRTGY
+2374 
-2389 TFAGWY
+2389 
-2395 DAASGGNKIGNA
+2395 
-2407 GAAYTPTSAK
+2407 
-2417 TLYAHWTI
+2417 
-2425 NQYTLTVNPNGG
+2425 
-2437 TWNGTTASSTFTQNY
+2437 SSTFTQNY

-2533 FAGWYD
+2533 FTGWYD

-2551 AAYTPTSAKTLY
+2551 ATYTPTGEKTLY

-2572 LTVNPNGGTWNG
+2572 LTVNPNGGIWNG
-2584 TTASSTF
+2584 TTTSSTF

-2625 TSTKSFTSWTKG
+2625 TSTKSFTSWTNS

-2660 TNNSITLP
+2660 KNNSITLP

-2688 KIGNGGATYTPTY
+2688 KIGNAGATYTPTGEK
-2701 NRTMYAHWADTQAP
+2701 TLYAHWT
-2715 VINKFELGD
+2715 INQYTL
-2724 ITASSIKVEV
+2724 TV
-2734 NATDNVAI
+2734 NPNGGI
-2742 QKYEFYLDNVL
+2742 WN
-2753 KGTLTTSSTSASYTY
+2753 GTTTSSTFTQNYASTKAIANPTAPAGYKVTFNGNGGSTPSAITSTKSFTSWTNSGSGTLSGTTY
-2768 TNLTPLKTYSLK
+2768 TFGAGNGTLTANY
-2780 VVVRDTSGNSSTKT
+2780 
-2794 ITKKLT
+2794 
-2800 NVVEIKNVKRDGYDV
+2800 
-2815 YAYTD
+2815 
-2820 ATGIQEVLFPT
+2820 
-2831 WTEKNNQD
+2831 KNNS
-2839 DMIWKAG
+2839 I
-2846 TLEKTG
+2846 TLPTPTRTG
-2852 VYYFRVNVSDHNYE
+2852 
-2866 YGKYNTHAYYNTA
+2866 
-2879 NQKNIFI
+2879 
-2886 AGTSTE
+2886 
-2892 IKSEKYLTTKNIN
+2892 
-2905 REGFD
+2905 
-2910 IEYYTDSPGLSKVE
+2910 YTFTGWYDAASGGN
-2924 FPVWTEKKIG
+2924 KIG
-2934 NTTQDDIKWYAA
+2934 NAGATYTPTGEKTLYAHWTINQYTLTVNPNGGIWNGTTTSSTFTQNYASTKA
-2946 KSVGNGAY
+2946 IANPTAPAGYKVTFNGNGGSTPSAITSTKSFTSWTNSGSGTLSGTTY
-2954 TYHVGVASHNYES
+2954 TFGAGNGTLTANY
-2967 GKYNIHTYEKNASGV
+2967 KNNSITLPTPTRTGYTFTGWYDAASGG
-2982 SNLTLG
+2982 NKIGNAGATYTPTGEKTL
-2988 TSATV
+2988 
-2993 PNTEMA
+2993 
-2999 YIWNVTSKGYNVTV
+2999 Y
-3013 YTNRSNV
+3013 
-3020 SEVLLPTWTNKNS
+3020 
-3033 QDDIEWITTIPLGN
+3033 
-3047 GAYIGEVKVSNHNYE
+3047 
-3062 SGWYNTHVYA
+3062 
-3072 KINGKDQMITTLGV
+3072 
-3086 NIVAESPP
+3086 
-3094 AHTCNTGGYCTTLH
+3094 
-3108 NHSYGWSCECGGYH
+3108 
-3122 YQYRHPIC
+3122 
-3130 TICGKKSP
+3130 
-3138 VSWFKC
+3138 
-3144 PNRPEGI
+3144 
-3151 PMNCPG
+3151 

>member
-60 DLDNMDEIYDSLIKA
+60 DLENMDEIYENLVKA
-75 DFKTVFIKQSS
+75 DLKTVFIKEST

-98 EWTNENVIV
+98 EWTNENVIA
-107 KVTVYTENNPDAQLQ
+107 KVTVSSENNPDAQLQ

-130 GSTNT
+130 GNTVT

-157 FGDKEQRFELTKFDK
+157 FGDKEQRIELTKFDK

-178 YDSFYVKN
+178 YDSFYIKN
-186 NGKYVSGT
+186 NGKYASGT
-194 WTNQE
+194 WTNKE

-245 KEIWTLKDG
+245 KETWTLKDG
-254 RIENIYFRAKD
+254 RIEDIYFRAKD

-273 SNIYQLRYDLTA
+273 SNVYQLRYDLTA
-285 PSKPIIENNYNDNWT
+285 PTKPIIENEYNDIWT
-300 NKEVEIVAKSN
+300 NKDVEIIAKSS
-311 DSLSKVKKIEYS
+311 DSLSKISKIEYS
-323 YDEIDWNSD
+323 YDEVDWQSN
-332 WKGTLQINGNEAS
+332 WQGILQNNGNEAS
-345 ILGIWNNSYNGKIY
+345 ISGKWDNSFNGKIY
-359 VRATDNAGNTSET
+359 VRAIDNAGNISET
-372 AYTTL
+372 SYTTV
-377 KQDLIPPT
+377 KQDIIPPT

-918 NGTLTANYTNNSITL
+918 NGTLTANY
-933 PTPTKTGYTFTGW
+933 K
-946 YDAANGGNKVGDGGT
+946 
-961 AYTPTSEK
+961 
-969 TLYAHWIAGQYTL
+969 
-982 TVNPN
+982 
-987 GGTWNGTTMSSTFSQ
+987 
-1002 DYGTTKEIVNPI
+1002 
-1014 APAGYKIIF
+1014 
-1023 NGNGGSTP
+1023 
-1031 SVQTSTKTFTNWSHS
+1031 
-1046 GAGSLSGTTYTFG
+1046 
-1059 AGNGT
+1059 
-1064 LTANYKN
+1064 
-1071 NSITLPTP
+1071 
-1079 TRTGYT
+1079 
-1085 FTGWYD
+1085 
-1091 AANGGNKVGDGG
+1091 
-1103 TAYTPTSEKTLYA
+1103 
-1116 HWIAGQ
+1116 
-1122 YTLTVN
+1122 
-1128 PNGGTWNGT
+1128 
-1137 TMSSTFSQDYGTTK
+1137 
-1151 EIVNPIA
+1151 
-1158 PAGYKI
+1158 
-1164 IFNGNGG
+1164 
-1171 STPSVQTSTKTF
+1171 
-1183 TNWSH
+1183 
-1188 SGAGSL
+1188 
-1194 SGTTYTFGAGN
+1194 
-1205 GTLTANY
+1205 
-1212 KNNSITLP
+1212 
-1220 TPTRT
+1220 
-1225 GYTFTGWYDAAN
+1225 
-1237 GGNKVGDGG
+1237 
-1246 TAYTP
+1246 
-1251 TSEKTLYA
+1251 
-1259 HWTIN
+1259 
-1264 QYTLTVNP
+1264 
-1272 NGGTW
+1272 
-1277 NGTTAS
+1277 
-1283 STFTQNYASTKAI
+1283 
-1296 ANPTAP
+1296 
-1302 AGYKVTFNGNGG
+1302 
-1314 STPSAITSTKSFTSW
+1314 
-1329 TNSGSGTLSGTTYT
+1329 
-1343 FGAGNGT
+1343 
-1350 LTANYK
+1350 
-1356 NNSITLPTPTRTG
+1356 
-1369 YTFTGWYDAANGGNK
+1369 
-1384 VGDGG
+1384 
-1389 TAYTPTSEKTLYAHW
+1389 
-1404 TINQYTLTVNPNG
+1404 
-1417 GTWNGT
+1417 
-1423 TASSTFTQNYA
+1423 
-1434 STKAIANPTAPAG
+1434 
-1447 YKVTFNGNGGS
+1447 
-1458 TPSAITSTK
+1458 
-1467 SFTSWTNSGSGTL
+1467 
-1480 SGTTYTFGA
+1480 
-1489 GNGTLT
+1489 
-1495 ANYKN
+1495 
-1500 NSITLPTPTKT
+1500 
-1511 GYTFTG
+1511 
-1517 WYDAANGGNKVGDG
+1517 
-1531 GTAYTPTSEKTLYA
+1531 
-1545 HWIAGQY
+1545 
-1552 TLTVN
+1552 
-1557 PNGGTWNGTT
+1557 
-1567 MSSTFSQDYGTTKE
+1567 
-1581 IVNPIAPAGY
+1581 
-1591 KIIFNGNGGS
+1591 
-1601 TPSVQTSTKTFTNW
+1601 
-1615 SHSGAGS
+1615 
-1622 LSGTTYTFGAG
+1622 
-1633 NGTLTA
+1633 
-1639 NYTNNSITLP
+1639 
-1649 TPTRTGYTFTG
+1649 
-1660 WYDAASGGNK
+1660 
-1670 IGNAGAA
+1670 
-1677 YTPTSAKTLYAH
+1677 
-1689 WTINQYTLTVNPN
+1689 
-1702 GGTWNGTT
+1702 
-1710 ASSTFTQNYASTK
+1710 
-1723 AIANPTAPAGYKV
+1723 
-1736 TFNGN
+1736 
-1741 GGSTPSA
+1741 
-1748 ITSTKSFTSWT
+1748 
-1759 KGGSGTLSGTT
+1759 
-1770 YTFGAGNGTLTAN
+1770 
-1783 YKNNS
+1783 
-1788 ITLPTPT
+1788 
-1795 KTGYTFTGWYDAAN
+1795 
-1809 GGNKV
+1809 
-1814 GDGGTAYTPTSEKT
+1814 
-1828 LYAHWIAGQ
+1828 
-1837 YTLTVNPN
+1837 
-1845 GGTWNGT
+1845 
-1852 TMSSTFSQDY
+1852 
-1862 GTTKEIVNPIAPA
+1862 
-1875 GYKII
+1875 
-1880 FNGNGG
+1880 
-1886 STPSVQT
+1886 
-1893 STKTFTNW
+1893 
-1901 SHSGAGSL
+1901 
-1909 SGTTYTFGA
+1909 
-1918 GNGTLTANYK
+1918 
-1928 NNSITLPTPTR
+1928 
-1939 TGYTFIGWYDAAS
+1939 
-1952 GGNKIGNAGET
+1952 
-1963 YTPTSAKTLYAQ
+1963 
-1975 WTSNKY
+1975 
-1981 TVTYNANG
+1981 
-1989 GSGSI
+1989 
-1994 ATDTISYN
+1994 
-2002 SSYTT
+2002 
-2007 KANTFTR
+2007 
-2014 IGYTFAGWN
+2014 
-2023 EKPDGTGTEW
+2023 
-2033 TSYIGKTWTWTY
+2033 
-2045 TKSITLYAQWK
+2045 
-2056 PKTYTVTYN
+2056 
-2065 ANSGAGSNVVDS
+2065 
-2077 ATFDKDYVTK
+2077 
-2087 DVTSIKFT
+2087 
-2095 KTGYTFTGWNTKQD
+2095 
-2109 GTGTNWTDWIGKP
+2109 
-2122 WKWTYDYNI
+2122 
-2131 TLYAQWK
+2131 
-2138 INSYTLTVNPNGGTW
+2138 
-2153 NGTTA
+2153 
-2158 SSTFTQNYAS
+2158 
-2168 TKAIANPTAPAGYKV
+2168 
-2183 TFNGNGGSTPS
+2183 
-2194 AITSTKSFTSWTN
+2194 
-2207 SGSGTL
+2207 
-2213 SGTTYTFGAGNGTLT
+2213 
-2228 ANYKNNSITLP
+2228 
-2239 TPTRTG
+2239 
-2245 YTFTGWYD
+2245 
-2253 AASGGNKIG
+2253 
-2262 NAGAAYTPTSAK
+2262 
-2274 TLYAHWTINQYTLT
+2274 
-2288 VNPNGGTWNG
+2288 
-2298 TTASSTF
+2298 
-2305 TQNYASTKAI
+2305 
-2315 ANPTA
+2315 
-2320 PAGYKVTFNGNGGST
+2320 
-2335 PSAITSTKSFT
+2335 
-2346 SWTNSGSGTLSGTTY
+2346 
-2361 TFGAGNGTLTANY
+2361 
-2374 TNNSITLPTPTRTGY
+2374 
-2389 TFAGWY
+2389 
-2395 DAASGGNKIGNA
+2395 
-2407 GAAYTPTSAK
+2407 
-2417 TLYAHWTI
+2417 
-2425 NQYTLTVNPNGG
+2425 
-2437 TWNGTTASSTFTQNY
+2437 
-2452 ASTKAIANPTAPAGY
+2452 
-2467 KVTFNGNG
+2467 
-2475 GSTPSAITSTK
+2475 
-2486 SFTSWTNS
+2486 
-2494 GSGTLSGTTYTFG
+2494 
-2507 AGNGTLTAN
+2507 
-2516 YKNNSITLPT
+2516 
-2526 PTRTGYT
+2526 
-2533 FAGWYD
+2533 
-2539 AASGGNKIGNAG
+2539 
-2551 AAYTPTSAKTLY
+2551 
-2563 AHWTINQYT
+2563 
-2572 LTVNPNGGTWNG
+2572 
-2584 TTASSTF
+2584 
-2591 TQNYAST
+2591 
-2598 KAIANPT
+2598 
-2605 APAGYKVTFNGN
+2605 
-2617 GGSTPSAI
+2617 
-2625 TSTKSFTSWTKG
+2625 
-2637 GSGTLSGTTY
+2637 
-2647 TFGAGNGTLTANY
+2647 
-2660 TNNSITLP
+2660 NNSITLP

-3047 GAYIGEVKVSNHNYE
+3047 GAYIGEVRVSNHNYE

>member
-60 DLDNMDEIYDSLIKA
+60 DLENMDEIYENLVKA
-75 DFKTVFIKQSS
+75 DLKTVFIKEST

-98 EWTNENVIV
+98 EWTNENVIA
-107 KVTVYTENNPDAQLQ
+107 KVTVSSENNPDAQLQ

-130 GSTNT
+130 GNTVT

-157 FGDKEQRFELTKFDK
+157 FGDKEQRIELTKFDK

-178 YDSFYVKN
+178 YDSFYIKN
-186 NGKYVSGT
+186 NGKYASGT
-194 WTNQE
+194 WTNKE

-245 KEIWTLKDG
+245 KETWTLKDG
-254 RIENIYFRAKD
+254 RIEDIYFRAKD

-273 SNIYQLRYDLTA
+273 SNVYQLRYDLTA
-285 PSKPIIENNYNDNWT
+285 PTKPIIENEYNDIWT
-300 NKEVEIVAKSN
+300 NKDVEIIAKSS
-311 DSLSKVKKIEYS
+311 DSLSKISKIEYS
-323 YDEIDWNSD
+323 YDEVDWQSN
-332 WKGTLQINGNEAS
+332 WQGILQNNGNEAS
-345 ILGIWNNSYNGKIY
+345 ISGKWDNSFNGKIY
-359 VRATDNAGNTSET
+359 VRAIDNAGNTSET

-419 TLEYAWS
+419 TLEYAWP

-778 EQKFSDKGWTKTGY
+778 EQKFSDKGWKKTGY

-891 TSTKSFSGWTNSGSG
+891 TSTKSFSGWTNS
-906 ILSGTTYTFGAG
+906 
-918 NGTLTANYTNNSITL
+918 
-933 PTPTKTGYTFTGW
+933 
-946 YDAANGGNKVGDGGT
+946 
-961 AYTPTSEK
+961 
-969 TLYAHWIAGQYTL
+969 
-982 TVNPN
+982 
-987 GGTWNGTTMSSTFSQ
+987 
-1002 DYGTTKEIVNPI
+1002 
-1014 APAGYKIIF
+1014 
-1023 NGNGGSTP
+1023 
-1031 SVQTSTKTFTNWSHS
+1031 
-1046 GAGSLSGTTYTFG
+1046 
-1059 AGNGT
+1059 
-1064 LTANYKN
+1064 
-1071 NSITLPTP
+1071 
-1079 TRTGYT
+1079 
-1085 FTGWYD
+1085 
-1091 AANGGNKVGDGG
+1091 
-1103 TAYTPTSEKTLYA
+1103 
-1116 HWIAGQ
+1116 
-1122 YTLTVN
+1122 
-1128 PNGGTWNGT
+1128 
-1137 TMSSTFSQDYGTTK
+1137 
-1151 EIVNPIA
+1151 
-1158 PAGYKI
+1158 
-1164 IFNGNGG
+1164 
-1171 STPSVQTSTKTF
+1171 
-1183 TNWSH
+1183 
-1188 SGAGSL
+1188 
-1194 SGTTYTFGAGN
+1194 
-1205 GTLTANY
+1205 
-1212 KNNSITLP
+1212 
-1220 TPTRT
+1220 
-1225 GYTFTGWYDAAN
+1225 
-1237 GGNKVGDGG
+1237 
-1246 TAYTP
+1246 
-1251 TSEKTLYA
+1251 
-1259 HWTIN
+1259 
-1264 QYTLTVNP
+1264 
-1272 NGGTW
+1272 
-1277 NGTTAS
+1277 
-1283 STFTQNYASTKAI
+1283 
-1296 ANPTAP
+1296 
-1302 AGYKVTFNGNGG
+1302 
-1314 STPSAITSTKSFTSW
+1314 
-1329 TNSGSGTLSGTTYT
+1329 
-1343 FGAGNGT
+1343 
-1350 LTANYK
+1350 
-1356 NNSITLPTPTRTG
+1356 
-1369 YTFTGWYDAANGGNK
+1369 
-1384 VGDGG
+1384 
-1389 TAYTPTSEKTLYAHW
+1389 
-1404 TINQYTLTVNPNG
+1404 
-1417 GTWNGT
+1417 
-1423 TASSTFTQNYA
+1423 
-1434 STKAIANPTAPAG
+1434 
-1447 YKVTFNGNGGS
+1447 
-1458 TPSAITSTK
+1458 
-1467 SFTSWTNSGSGTL
+1467 
-1480 SGTTYTFGA
+1480 
-1489 GNGTLT
+1489 
-1495 ANYKN
+1495 
-1500 NSITLPTPTKT
+1500 
-1511 GYTFTG
+1511 
-1517 WYDAANGGNKVGDG
+1517 
-1531 GTAYTPTSEKTLYA
+1531 
-1545 HWIAGQY
+1545 
-1552 TLTVN
+1552 
-1557 PNGGTWNGTT
+1557 
-1567 MSSTFSQDYGTTKE
+1567 
-1581 IVNPIAPAGY
+1581 
-1591 KIIFNGNGGS
+1591 
-1601 TPSVQTSTKTFTNW
+1601 
-1615 SHSGAGS
+1615 
-1622 LSGTTYTFGAG
+1622 
-1633 NGTLTA
+1633 
-1639 NYTNNSITLP
+1639 
-1649 TPTRTGYTFTG
+1649 
-1660 WYDAASGGNK
+1660 
-1670 IGNAGAA
+1670 
-1677 YTPTSAKTLYAH
+1677 
-1689 WTINQYTLTVNPN
+1689 
-1702 GGTWNGTT
+1702 
-1710 ASSTFTQNYASTK
+1710 
-1723 AIANPTAPAGYKV
+1723 
-1736 TFNGN
+1736 
-1741 GGSTPSA
+1741 
-1748 ITSTKSFTSWT
+1748 
-1759 KGGSGTLSGTT
+1759 
-1770 YTFGAGNGTLTAN
+1770 
-1783 YKNNS
+1783 
-1788 ITLPTPT
+1788 
-1795 KTGYTFTGWYDAAN
+1795 
-1809 GGNKV
+1809 
-1814 GDGGTAYTPTSEKT
+1814 
-1828 LYAHWIAGQ
+1828 
-1837 YTLTVNPN
+1837 
-1845 GGTWNGT
+1845 
-1852 TMSSTFSQDY
+1852 
-1862 GTTKEIVNPIAPA
+1862 
-1875 GYKII
+1875 
-1880 FNGNGG
+1880 
-1886 STPSVQT
+1886 
-1893 STKTFTNW
+1893 
-1901 SHSGAGSL
+1901 
-1909 SGTTYTFGA
+1909 
-1918 GNGTLTANYK
+1918 
-1928 NNSITLPTPTR
+1928 
-1939 TGYTFIGWYDAAS
+1939 
-1952 GGNKIGNAGET
+1952 
-1963 YTPTSAKTLYAQ
+1963 
-1975 WTSNKY
+1975 
-1981 TVTYNANG
+1981 
-1989 GSGSI
+1989 
-1994 ATDTISYN
+1994 
-2002 SSYTT
+2002 
-2007 KANTFTR
+2007 
-2014 IGYTFAGWN
+2014 
-2023 EKPDGTGTEW
+2023 
-2033 TSYIGKTWTWTY
+2033 
-2045 TKSITLYAQWK
+2045 
-2056 PKTYTVTYN
+2056 
-2065 ANSGAGSNVVDS
+2065 
-2077 ATFDKDYVTK
+2077 
-2087 DVTSIKFT
+2087 
-2095 KTGYTFTGWNTKQD
+2095 
-2109 GTGTNWTDWIGKP
+2109 
-2122 WKWTYDYNI
+2122 
-2131 TLYAQWK
+2131 
-2138 INSYTLTVNPNGGTW
+2138 
-2153 NGTTA
+2153 
-2158 SSTFTQNYAS
+2158 
-2168 TKAIANPTAPAGYKV
+2168 
-2183 TFNGNGGSTPS
+2183 
-2194 AITSTKSFTSWTN
+2194 
-2207 SGSGTL
+2207 
-2213 SGTTYTFGAGNGTLT
+2213 
-2228 ANYKNNSITLP
+2228 
-2239 TPTRTG
+2239 
-2245 YTFTGWYD
+2245 
-2253 AASGGNKIG
+2253 
-2262 NAGAAYTPTSAK
+2262 
-2274 TLYAHWTINQYTLT
+2274 
-2288 VNPNGGTWNG
+2288 
-2298 TTASSTF
+2298 
-2305 TQNYASTKAI
+2305 
-2315 ANPTA
+2315 
-2320 PAGYKVTFNGNGGST
+2320 
-2335 PSAITSTKSFT
+2335 
-2346 SWTNSGSGTLSGTTY
+2346 
-2361 TFGAGNGTLTANY
+2361 
-2374 TNNSITLPTPTRTGY
+2374 
-2389 TFAGWY
+2389 
-2395 DAASGGNKIGNA
+2395 
-2407 GAAYTPTSAK
+2407 
-2417 TLYAHWTI
+2417 
-2425 NQYTLTVNPNGG
+2425 
-2437 TWNGTTASSTFTQNY
+2437 
-2452 ASTKAIANPTAPAGY
+2452 
-2467 KVTFNGNG
+2467 
-2475 GSTPSAITSTK
+2475 
-2486 SFTSWTNS
+2486 
-2494 GSGTLSGTTYTFG
+2494 
-2507 AGNGTLTAN
+2507 
-2516 YKNNSITLPT
+2516 
-2526 PTRTGYT
+2526 
-2533 FAGWYD
+2533 
-2539 AASGGNKIGNAG
+2539 
-2551 AAYTPTSAKTLY
+2551 
-2563 AHWTINQYT
+2563 
-2572 LTVNPNGGTWNG
+2572 
-2584 TTASSTF
+2584 
-2591 TQNYAST
+2591 
-2598 KAIANPT
+2598 
-2605 APAGYKVTFNGN
+2605 
-2617 GGSTPSAI
+2617 
-2625 TSTKSFTSWTKG
+2625 

-3033 QDDIEWITTIPLGN
+3033 KDDIEWITTIPLGN
-3047 GAYIGEVKVSNHNYE
+3047 GAYIGEVRVSNHNYE

>member
-60 DLDNMDEIYDSLIKA
+60 DLENMDEIYENLVKA
-75 DFKTVFIKQSS
+75 DLKTVFIKEST

-98 EWTNENVIV
+98 EWTNENVIA
-107 KVTVYTENNPDAQLQ
+107 KVTVSSENNPDAQLQ

-130 GSTNT
+130 GNTVT

-157 FGDKEQRFELTKFDK
+157 FGDKEQRIELTKFDK

-178 YDSFYVKN
+178 YDSFYIKN
-186 NGKYVSGT
+186 NGKYASGT
-194 WTNQE
+194 WTNKE

-245 KEIWTLKDG
+245 KETWTLKDG
-254 RIENIYFRAKD
+254 RIEDIYFRAKD

-273 SNIYQLRYDLTA
+273 SNVYQLRYDLTA
-285 PSKPIIENNYNDNWT
+285 PTKPIIENEYNDIWT
-300 NKEVEIVAKSN
+300 NKDVEIIAKSS
-311 DSLSKVKKIEYS
+311 DSLSKISKIEYS
-323 YDEIDWNSD
+323 YDEVDWQSN
-332 WKGTLQINGNEAS
+332 WQGILQNNGNEAS
-345 ILGIWNNSYNGKIY
+345 ISGKWDNSFNGKIY
-359 VRATDNAGNTSET
+359 VRAIDNAGNISET
-372 AYTTL
+372 SYTTV
-377 KQDLIPPT
+377 KQDIIPPT

-711 TGYTFIGWSTNK
+711 TGYTF
-723 SSSTAEYQPGAT
+723 
-735 YTNNASATLYAVW
+735 
-748 QAKQIEVTF
+748 
-757 VRNTSSTDNTSVK
+757 
-770 QTFTYGVT
+770 
-778 EQKFSDKGWTKTGY
+778 
-792 TLLGWNKD
+792 
-800 RDASTAQYS
+800 
-809 VLSEVSDT
+809 
-817 WINTNSPKI
+817 
-826 TIYAIWELNSYSLT
+826 
-840 VNPNGGTW
+840 
-848 NSTTENSVFTQNY
+848 
-861 GTTKTIANPT
+861 
-871 APTGYKVTFN
+871 
-881 GNGGS
+881 
-886 TPSAI
+886 
-891 TSTKSFSGWTNSGSG
+891 
-906 ILSGTTYTFGAG
+906 
-918 NGTLTANYTNNSITL
+918 
-933 PTPTKTGYTFTGW
+933 
-946 YDAANGGNKVGDGGT
+946 
-961 AYTPTSEK
+961 
-969 TLYAHWIAGQYTL
+969 
-982 TVNPN
+982 
-987 GGTWNGTTMSSTFSQ
+987 
-1002 DYGTTKEIVNPI
+1002 
-1014 APAGYKIIF
+1014 
-1023 NGNGGSTP
+1023 
-1031 SVQTSTKTFTNWSHS
+1031 
-1046 GAGSLSGTTYTFG
+1046 
-1059 AGNGT
+1059 
-1064 LTANYKN
+1064 
-1071 NSITLPTP
+1071 
-1079 TRTGYT
+1079 
-1085 FTGWYD
+1085 
-1091 AANGGNKVGDGG
+1091 
-1103 TAYTPTSEKTLYA
+1103 
-1116 HWIAGQ
+1116 
-1122 YTLTVN
+1122 
-1128 PNGGTWNGT
+1128 
-1137 TMSSTFSQDYGTTK
+1137 
-1151 EIVNPIA
+1151 
-1158 PAGYKI
+1158 
-1164 IFNGNGG
+1164 
-1171 STPSVQTSTKTF
+1171 
-1183 TNWSH
+1183 
-1188 SGAGSL
+1188 
-1194 SGTTYTFGAGN
+1194 
-1205 GTLTANY
+1205 
-1212 KNNSITLP
+1212 
-1220 TPTRT
+1220 
-1225 GYTFTGWYDAAN
+1225 
-1237 GGNKVGDGG
+1237 
-1246 TAYTP
+1246 
-1251 TSEKTLYA
+1251 
-1259 HWTIN
+1259 
-1264 QYTLTVNP
+1264 
-1272 NGGTW
+1272 
-1277 NGTTAS
+1277 
-1283 STFTQNYASTKAI
+1283 
-1296 ANPTAP
+1296 
-1302 AGYKVTFNGNGG
+1302 
-1314 STPSAITSTKSFTSW
+1314 
-1329 TNSGSGTLSGTTYT
+1329 
-1343 FGAGNGT
+1343 
-1350 LTANYK
+1350 
-1356 NNSITLPTPTRTG
+1356 
-1369 YTFTGWYDAANGGNK
+1369 
-1384 VGDGG
+1384 
-1389 TAYTPTSEKTLYAHW
+1389 
-1404 TINQYTLTVNPNG
+1404 
-1417 GTWNGT
+1417 
-1423 TASSTFTQNYA
+1423 
-1434 STKAIANPTAPAG
+1434 
-1447 YKVTFNGNGGS
+1447 
-1458 TPSAITSTK
+1458 
-1467 SFTSWTNSGSGTL
+1467 
-1480 SGTTYTFGA
+1480 
-1489 GNGTLT
+1489 
-1495 ANYKN
+1495 
-1500 NSITLPTPTKT
+1500 
-1511 GYTFTG
+1511 
-1517 WYDAANGGNKVGDG
+1517 
-1531 GTAYTPTSEKTLYA
+1531 
-1545 HWIAGQY
+1545 
-1552 TLTVN
+1552 
-1557 PNGGTWNGTT
+1557 
-1567 MSSTFSQDYGTTKE
+1567 
-1581 IVNPIAPAGY
+1581 
-1591 KIIFNGNGGS
+1591 
-1601 TPSVQTSTKTFTNW
+1601 
-1615 SHSGAGS
+1615 
-1622 LSGTTYTFGAG
+1622 
-1633 NGTLTA
+1633 
-1639 NYTNNSITLP
+1639 
-1649 TPTRTGYTFTG
+1649 
-1660 WYDAASGGNK
+1660 
-1670 IGNAGAA
+1670 
-1677 YTPTSAKTLYAH
+1677 
-1689 WTINQYTLTVNPN
+1689 
-1702 GGTWNGTT
+1702 
-1710 ASSTFTQNYASTK
+1710 
-1723 AIANPTAPAGYKV
+1723 
-1736 TFNGN
+1736 
-1741 GGSTPSA
+1741 
-1748 ITSTKSFTSWT
+1748 
-1759 KGGSGTLSGTT
+1759 
-1770 YTFGAGNGTLTAN
+1770 
-1783 YKNNS
+1783 
-1788 ITLPTPT
+1788 
-1795 KTGYTFTGWYDAAN
+1795 
-1809 GGNKV
+1809 
-1814 GDGGTAYTPTSEKT
+1814 
-1828 LYAHWIAGQ
+1828 
-1837 YTLTVNPN
+1837 
-1845 GGTWNGT
+1845 
-1852 TMSSTFSQDY
+1852 
-1862 GTTKEIVNPIAPA
+1862 
-1875 GYKII
+1875 
-1880 FNGNGG
+1880 
-1886 STPSVQT
+1886 
-1893 STKTFTNW
+1893 
-1901 SHSGAGSL
+1901 
-1909 SGTTYTFGA
+1909 
-1918 GNGTLTANYK
+1918 
-1928 NNSITLPTPTR
+1928 
-1939 TGYTFIGWYDAAS
+1939 
-1952 GGNKIGNAGET
+1952 
-1963 YTPTSAKTLYAQ
+1963 
-1975 WTSNKY
+1975 
-1981 TVTYNANG
+1981 
-1989 GSGSI
+1989 
-1994 ATDTISYN
+1994 
-2002 SSYTT
+2002 
-2007 KANTFTR
+2007 
-2014 IGYTFAGWN
+2014 
-2023 EKPDGTGTEW
+2023 
-2033 TSYIGKTWTWTY
+2033 
-2045 TKSITLYAQWK
+2045 
-2056 PKTYTVTYN
+2056 
-2065 ANSGAGSNVVDS
+2065 
-2077 ATFDKDYVTK
+2077 
-2087 DVTSIKFT
+2087 
-2095 KTGYTFTGWNTKQD
+2095 
-2109 GTGTNWTDWIGKP
+2109 
-2122 WKWTYDYNI
+2122 
-2131 TLYAQWK
+2131 
-2138 INSYTLTVNPNGGTW
+2138 
-2153 NGTTA
+2153 
-2158 SSTFTQNYAS
+2158 
-2168 TKAIANPTAPAGYKV
+2168 
-2183 TFNGNGGSTPS
+2183 
-2194 AITSTKSFTSWTN
+2194 
-2207 SGSGTL
+2207 
-2213 SGTTYTFGAGNGTLT
+2213 
-2228 ANYKNNSITLP
+2228 
-2239 TPTRTG
+2239 
-2245 YTFTGWYD
+2245 
-2253 AASGGNKIG
+2253 
-2262 NAGAAYTPTSAK
+2262 
-2274 TLYAHWTINQYTLT
+2274 
-2288 VNPNGGTWNG
+2288 
-2298 TTASSTF
+2298 
-2305 TQNYASTKAI
+2305 
-2315 ANPTA
+2315 
-2320 PAGYKVTFNGNGGST
+2320 
-2335 PSAITSTKSFT
+2335 
-2346 SWTNSGSGTLSGTTY
+2346 
-2361 TFGAGNGTLTANY
+2361 
-2374 TNNSITLPTPTRTGY
+2374 
-2389 TFAGWY
+2389 AGWY

-2437 TWNGTTASSTFTQNY
+2437 IWNGTTTSSTFTQSY

-2475 GSTPSAITSTK
+2475 GTTPSAITSTK
-2486 SFTSWTNS
+2486 SFSGWTSS

-2572 LTVNPNGGTWNG
+2572 LTVNPNGGIWNG
-2584 TTASSTF
+2584 TTTSSTF
-2591 TQNYAST
+2591 TQSYAST

-3033 QDDIEWITTIPLGN
+3033 QDDIEWITTRPLGN

>member
-60 DLDNMDEIYDSLIKA
+60 DLENMDEIYENLVKA
-75 DFKTVFIKQSS
+75 DLKTVFIKEST

-98 EWTNENVIV
+98 EWTNENVIA
-107 KVTVYTENNPDAQLQ
+107 KVTVSSENNPDAQLQ

-130 GSTNT
+130 GNTVT

-157 FGDKEQRFELTKFDK
+157 FGDKEQRIELTKFDK

-178 YDSFYVKN
+178 YDSFYIKN
-186 NGKYVSGT
+186 NGKYASGT
-194 WTNQE
+194 WTNKE

-245 KEIWTLKDG
+245 KETWTLKDG
-254 RIENIYFRAKD
+254 RIEDIYFRAKD

-273 SNIYQLRYDLTA
+273 SNVYQLRYDLTA
-285 PSKPIIENNYNDNWT
+285 PTKPIIENEYNDIWT
-300 NKEVEIVAKSN
+300 NKDVEIIAKSS
-311 DSLSKVKKIEYS
+311 DALSKISKIEYS
-323 YDEIDWNSD
+323 YDEVDWQSN
-332 WKGTLQINGNEAS
+332 WQGILQNNGNEAS
-345 ILGIWNNSYNGKIY
+345 ISGKWDNSFNGKIY
-359 VRATDNAGNTSET
+359 VRAIDNAGNISET
-372 AYTTL
+372 SYTTV
-377 KQDLIPPT
+377 KQDIIPPT

-614 LEYQISSSSTLPLDD
+614 LKYQISSSSTLPLDD

-906 ILSGTTYTFGAG
+906 
-918 NGTLTANYTNNSITL
+918 
-933 PTPTKTGYTFTGW
+933 
-946 YDAANGGNKVGDGGT
+946 
-961 AYTPTSEK
+961 
-969 TLYAHWIAGQYTL
+969 
-982 TVNPN
+982 
-987 GGTWNGTTMSSTFSQ
+987 
-1002 DYGTTKEIVNPI
+1002 
-1014 APAGYKIIF
+1014 
-1023 NGNGGSTP
+1023 
-1031 SVQTSTKTFTNWSHS
+1031 
-1046 GAGSLSGTTYTFG
+1046 
-1059 AGNGT
+1059 
-1064 LTANYKN
+1064 
-1071 NSITLPTP
+1071 
-1079 TRTGYT
+1079 
-1085 FTGWYD
+1085 
-1091 AANGGNKVGDGG
+1091 
-1103 TAYTPTSEKTLYA
+1103 
-1116 HWIAGQ
+1116 
-1122 YTLTVN
+1122 
-1128 PNGGTWNGT
+1128 
-1137 TMSSTFSQDYGTTK
+1137 
-1151 EIVNPIA
+1151 
-1158 PAGYKI
+1158 
-1164 IFNGNGG
+1164 
-1171 STPSVQTSTKTF
+1171 
-1183 TNWSH
+1183 
-1188 SGAGSL
+1188 
-1194 SGTTYTFGAGN
+1194 
-1205 GTLTANY
+1205 
-1212 KNNSITLP
+1212 
-1220 TPTRT
+1220 
-1225 GYTFTGWYDAAN
+1225 
-1237 GGNKVGDGG
+1237 
-1246 TAYTP
+1246 
-1251 TSEKTLYA
+1251 
-1259 HWTIN
+1259 
-1264 QYTLTVNP
+1264 
-1272 NGGTW
+1272 
-1277 NGTTAS
+1277 
-1283 STFTQNYASTKAI
+1283 
-1296 ANPTAP
+1296 
-1302 AGYKVTFNGNGG
+1302 
-1314 STPSAITSTKSFTSW
+1314 
-1329 TNSGSGTLSGTTYT
+1329 
-1343 FGAGNGT
+1343 
-1350 LTANYK
+1350 
-1356 NNSITLPTPTRTG
+1356 
-1369 YTFTGWYDAANGGNK
+1369 
-1384 VGDGG
+1384 
-1389 TAYTPTSEKTLYAHW
+1389 
-1404 TINQYTLTVNPNG
+1404 
-1417 GTWNGT
+1417 
-1423 TASSTFTQNYA
+1423 
-1434 STKAIANPTAPAG
+1434 
-1447 YKVTFNGNGGS
+1447 
-1458 TPSAITSTK
+1458 
-1467 SFTSWTNSGSGTL
+1467 
-1480 SGTTYTFGA
+1480 
-1489 GNGTLT
+1489 
-1495 ANYKN
+1495 
-1500 NSITLPTPTKT
+1500 
-1511 GYTFTG
+1511 
-1517 WYDAANGGNKVGDG
+1517 
-1531 GTAYTPTSEKTLYA
+1531 
-1545 HWIAGQY
+1545 
-1552 TLTVN
+1552 
-1557 PNGGTWNGTT
+1557 
-1567 MSSTFSQDYGTTKE
+1567 
-1581 IVNPIAPAGY
+1581 
-1591 KIIFNGNGGS
+1591 
-1601 TPSVQTSTKTFTNW
+1601 
-1615 SHSGAGS
+1615 
-1622 LSGTTYTFGAG
+1622 
-1633 NGTLTA
+1633 
-1639 NYTNNSITLP
+1639 
-1649 TPTRTGYTFTG
+1649 
-1660 WYDAASGGNK
+1660 
-1670 IGNAGAA
+1670 
-1677 YTPTSAKTLYAH
+1677 
-1689 WTINQYTLTVNPN
+1689 
-1702 GGTWNGTT
+1702 
-1710 ASSTFTQNYASTK
+1710 
-1723 AIANPTAPAGYKV
+1723 
-1736 TFNGN
+1736 
-1741 GGSTPSA
+1741 
-1748 ITSTKSFTSWT
+1748 
-1759 KGGSGTLSGTT
+1759 
-1770 YTFGAGNGTLTAN
+1770 
-1783 YKNNS
+1783 
-1788 ITLPTPT
+1788 
-1795 KTGYTFTGWYDAAN
+1795 
-1809 GGNKV
+1809 
-1814 GDGGTAYTPTSEKT
+1814 
-1828 LYAHWIAGQ
+1828 
-1837 YTLTVNPN
+1837 
-1845 GGTWNGT
+1845 
-1852 TMSSTFSQDY
+1852 
-1862 GTTKEIVNPIAPA
+1862 
-1875 GYKII
+1875 
-1880 FNGNGG
+1880 
-1886 STPSVQT
+1886 
-1893 STKTFTNW
+1893 
-1901 SHSGAGSL
+1901 
-1909 SGTTYTFGA
+1909 
-1918 GNGTLTANYK
+1918 
-1928 NNSITLPTPTR
+1928 
-1939 TGYTFIGWYDAAS
+1939 
-1952 GGNKIGNAGET
+1952 
-1963 YTPTSAKTLYAQ
+1963 
-1975 WTSNKY
+1975 
-1981 TVTYNANG
+1981 
-1989 GSGSI
+1989 
-1994 ATDTISYN
+1994 
-2002 SSYTT
+2002 
-2007 KANTFTR
+2007 
-2014 IGYTFAGWN
+2014 
-2023 EKPDGTGTEW
+2023 
-2033 TSYIGKTWTWTY
+2033 
-2045 TKSITLYAQWK
+2045 
-2056 PKTYTVTYN
+2056 
-2065 ANSGAGSNVVDS
+2065 
-2077 ATFDKDYVTK
+2077 
-2087 DVTSIKFT
+2087 
-2095 KTGYTFTGWNTKQD
+2095 
-2109 GTGTNWTDWIGKP
+2109 
-2122 WKWTYDYNI
+2122 
-2131 TLYAQWK
+2131 
-2138 INSYTLTVNPNGGTW
+2138 
-2153 NGTTA
+2153 
-2158 SSTFTQNYAS
+2158 
-2168 TKAIANPTAPAGYKV
+2168 
-2183 TFNGNGGSTPS
+2183 
-2194 AITSTKSFTSWTN
+2194 
-2207 SGSGTL
+2207 
-2213 SGTTYTFGAGNGTLT
+2213 
-2228 ANYKNNSITLP
+2228 
-2239 TPTRTG
+2239 
-2245 YTFTGWYD
+2245 
-2253 AASGGNKIG
+2253 
-2262 NAGAAYTPTSAK
+2262 
-2274 TLYAHWTINQYTLT
+2274 
-2288 VNPNGGTWNG
+2288 
-2298 TTASSTF
+2298 
-2305 TQNYASTKAI
+2305 
-2315 ANPTA
+2315 
-2320 PAGYKVTFNGNGGST
+2320 
-2335 PSAITSTKSFT
+2335 
-2346 SWTNSGSGTLSGTTY
+2346 TLSGTTY

-2374 TNNSITLPTPTRTGY
+2374 TNNSITLPTPTRMGY
-2389 TFAGWY
+2389 TFVGWY
-2395 DAASGGNKIGNA
+2395 DAASGGNKIGNG
-2407 GAAYTPTSAK
+2407 GATYTPTGAK
-2417 TLYAHWTI
+2417 ILYAHWTI

-2437 TWNGTTASSTFTQNY
+2437 IWNGTTTSSTFTQ
-2452 ASTKAIANPTAPAGY
+2452 S
-2467 KVTFNGNG
+2467 
-2475 GSTPSAITSTK
+2475 
-2486 SFTSWTNS
+2486 
-2494 GSGTLSGTTYTFG
+2494 
-2507 AGNGTLTAN
+2507 
-2516 YKNNSITLPT
+2516 
-2526 PTRTGYT
+2526 
-2533 FAGWYD
+2533 
-2539 AASGGNKIGNAG
+2539 
-2551 AAYTPTSAKTLY
+2551 
-2563 AHWTINQYT
+2563 
-2572 LTVNPNGGTWNG
+2572 
-2584 TTASSTF
+2584 
-2591 TQNYAST
+2591 YAST

-2678 GWYDAASGGN
+2678 GWYDAASGGS

-3033 QDDIEWITTIPLGN
+3033 QDDIEWITTRPLGN

>member
-60 DLDNMDEIYDSLIKA
+60 DLENMDEIYENLVKA
-75 DFKTVFIKQSS
+75 DLKTVFIKEST

-98 EWTNENVIV
+98 EWTNENVIA
-107 KVTVYTENNPDAQLQ
+107 KVTVSSENNPDAQLQ

-130 GSTNT
+130 GNTVT

-157 FGDKEQRFELTKFDK
+157 FGDKEQRIELTKFDK

-178 YDSFYVKN
+178 YDSFYIKN
-186 NGKYVSGT
+186 NGKYASGT
-194 WTNQE
+194 WTNKE

-233 NGIYQELNKYCG
+233 NGIYQELNKWCG
-245 KEIWTLKDG
+245 KETWTLKDG
-254 RIENIYFRAKD
+254 RIEDIYFRAKD

-273 SNIYQLRYDLTA
+273 SNVYQLRYDLTA
-285 PSKPIIENNYNDNWT
+285 PTKPIIENEYNDIWT
-300 NKEVEIVAKSN
+300 NKDVEIIAKSS
-311 DSLSKVKKIEYS
+311 DSLSKISKIEYS
-323 YDEIDWNSD
+323 YDEVDWQSN
-332 WKGTLQINGNEAS
+332 WQGILQNNGNEAS
-345 ILGIWNNSYNGKIY
+345 ISGKWDNSFNGKIY
-359 VRATDNAGNTSET
+359 VRAIDNAGNTSET

-778 EQKFSDKGWTKTGY
+778 EQKFSDKGWKKTGY

-891 TSTKSFSGWTNSGSG
+891 TSTKSFSGWTNS
-906 ILSGTTYTFGAG
+906 
-918 NGTLTANYTNNSITL
+918 
-933 PTPTKTGYTFTGW
+933 
-946 YDAANGGNKVGDGGT
+946 
-961 AYTPTSEK
+961 
-969 TLYAHWIAGQYTL
+969 
-982 TVNPN
+982 
-987 GGTWNGTTMSSTFSQ
+987 
-1002 DYGTTKEIVNPI
+1002 
-1014 APAGYKIIF
+1014 
-1023 NGNGGSTP
+1023 
-1031 SVQTSTKTFTNWSHS
+1031 
-1046 GAGSLSGTTYTFG
+1046 
-1059 AGNGT
+1059 
-1064 LTANYKN
+1064 
-1071 NSITLPTP
+1071 
-1079 TRTGYT
+1079 
-1085 FTGWYD
+1085 
-1091 AANGGNKVGDGG
+1091 
-1103 TAYTPTSEKTLYA
+1103 
-1116 HWIAGQ
+1116 
-1122 YTLTVN
+1122 
-1128 PNGGTWNGT
+1128 
-1137 TMSSTFSQDYGTTK
+1137 
-1151 EIVNPIA
+1151 
-1158 PAGYKI
+1158 
-1164 IFNGNGG
+1164 
-1171 STPSVQTSTKTF
+1171 
-1183 TNWSH
+1183 
-1188 SGAGSL
+1188 
-1194 SGTTYTFGAGN
+1194 
-1205 GTLTANY
+1205 
-1212 KNNSITLP
+1212 
-1220 TPTRT
+1220 
-1225 GYTFTGWYDAAN
+1225 
-1237 GGNKVGDGG
+1237 
-1246 TAYTP
+1246 
-1251 TSEKTLYA
+1251 
-1259 HWTIN
+1259 
-1264 QYTLTVNP
+1264 
-1272 NGGTW
+1272 
-1277 NGTTAS
+1277 
-1283 STFTQNYASTKAI
+1283 
-1296 ANPTAP
+1296 
-1302 AGYKVTFNGNGG
+1302 
-1314 STPSAITSTKSFTSW
+1314 
-1329 TNSGSGTLSGTTYT
+1329 
-1343 FGAGNGT
+1343 
-1350 LTANYK
+1350 
-1356 NNSITLPTPTRTG
+1356 
-1369 YTFTGWYDAANGGNK
+1369 
-1384 VGDGG
+1384 
-1389 TAYTPTSEKTLYAHW
+1389 
-1404 TINQYTLTVNPNG
+1404 
-1417 GTWNGT
+1417 
-1423 TASSTFTQNYA
+1423 
-1434 STKAIANPTAPAG
+1434 
-1447 YKVTFNGNGGS
+1447 
-1458 TPSAITSTK
+1458 
-1467 SFTSWTNSGSGTL
+1467 
-1480 SGTTYTFGA
+1480 
-1489 GNGTLT
+1489 
-1495 ANYKN
+1495 
-1500 NSITLPTPTKT
+1500 
-1511 GYTFTG
+1511 
-1517 WYDAANGGNKVGDG
+1517 
-1531 GTAYTPTSEKTLYA
+1531 
-1545 HWIAGQY
+1545 
-1552 TLTVN
+1552 
-1557 PNGGTWNGTT
+1557 
-1567 MSSTFSQDYGTTKE
+1567 
-1581 IVNPIAPAGY
+1581 
-1591 KIIFNGNGGS
+1591 
-1601 TPSVQTSTKTFTNW
+1601 
-1615 SHSGAGS
+1615 
-1622 LSGTTYTFGAG
+1622 
-1633 NGTLTA
+1633 
-1639 NYTNNSITLP
+1639 
-1649 TPTRTGYTFTG
+1649 
-1660 WYDAASGGNK
+1660 
-1670 IGNAGAA
+1670 
-1677 YTPTSAKTLYAH
+1677 
-1689 WTINQYTLTVNPN
+1689 
-1702 GGTWNGTT
+1702 
-1710 ASSTFTQNYASTK
+1710 
-1723 AIANPTAPAGYKV
+1723 
-1736 TFNGN
+1736 
-1741 GGSTPSA
+1741 
-1748 ITSTKSFTSWT
+1748 
-1759 KGGSGTLSGTT
+1759 
-1770 YTFGAGNGTLTAN
+1770 
-1783 YKNNS
+1783 
-1788 ITLPTPT
+1788 
-1795 KTGYTFTGWYDAAN
+1795 
-1809 GGNKV
+1809 
-1814 GDGGTAYTPTSEKT
+1814 
-1828 LYAHWIAGQ
+1828 
-1837 YTLTVNPN
+1837 
-1845 GGTWNGT
+1845 
-1852 TMSSTFSQDY
+1852 
-1862 GTTKEIVNPIAPA
+1862 
-1875 GYKII
+1875 
-1880 FNGNGG
+1880 
-1886 STPSVQT
+1886 
-1893 STKTFTNW
+1893 
-1901 SHSGAGSL
+1901 
-1909 SGTTYTFGA
+1909 
-1918 GNGTLTANYK
+1918 
-1928 NNSITLPTPTR
+1928 
-1939 TGYTFIGWYDAAS
+1939 
-1952 GGNKIGNAGET
+1952 
-1963 YTPTSAKTLYAQ
+1963 
-1975 WTSNKY
+1975 
-1981 TVTYNANG
+1981 
-1989 GSGSI
+1989 
-1994 ATDTISYN
+1994 
-2002 SSYTT
+2002 
-2007 KANTFTR
+2007 
-2014 IGYTFAGWN
+2014 
-2023 EKPDGTGTEW
+2023 
-2033 TSYIGKTWTWTY
+2033 
-2045 TKSITLYAQWK
+2045 
-2056 PKTYTVTYN
+2056 
-2065 ANSGAGSNVVDS
+2065 
-2077 ATFDKDYVTK
+2077 
-2087 DVTSIKFT
+2087 
-2095 KTGYTFTGWNTKQD
+2095 
-2109 GTGTNWTDWIGKP
+2109 
-2122 WKWTYDYNI
+2122 
-2131 TLYAQWK
+2131 
-2138 INSYTLTVNPNGGTW
+2138 
-2153 NGTTA
+2153 
-2158 SSTFTQNYAS
+2158 
-2168 TKAIANPTAPAGYKV
+2168 
-2183 TFNGNGGSTPS
+2183 
-2194 AITSTKSFTSWTN
+2194 
-2207 SGSGTL
+2207 
-2213 SGTTYTFGAGNGTLT
+2213 
-2228 ANYKNNSITLP
+2228 
-2239 TPTRTG
+2239 
-2245 YTFTGWYD
+2245 
-2253 AASGGNKIG
+2253 
-2262 NAGAAYTPTSAK
+2262 
-2274 TLYAHWTINQYTLT
+2274 
-2288 VNPNGGTWNG
+2288 
-2298 TTASSTF
+2298 
-2305 TQNYASTKAI
+2305 
-2315 ANPTA
+2315 
-2320 PAGYKVTFNGNGGST
+2320 
-2335 PSAITSTKSFT
+2335 
-2346 SWTNSGSGTLSGTTY
+2346 
-2361 TFGAGNGTLTANY
+2361 
-2374 TNNSITLPTPTRTGY
+2374 
-2389 TFAGWY
+2389 
-2395 DAASGGNKIGNA
+2395 
-2407 GAAYTPTSAK
+2407 
-2417 TLYAHWTI
+2417 
-2425 NQYTLTVNPNGG
+2425 
-2437 TWNGTTASSTFTQNY
+2437 
-2452 ASTKAIANPTAPAGY
+2452 
-2467 KVTFNGNG
+2467 
-2475 GSTPSAITSTK
+2475 
-2486 SFTSWTNS
+2486 
-2494 GSGTLSGTTYTFG
+2494 
-2507 AGNGTLTAN
+2507 
-2516 YKNNSITLPT
+2516 
-2526 PTRTGYT
+2526 
-2533 FAGWYD
+2533 
-2539 AASGGNKIGNAG
+2539 
-2551 AAYTPTSAKTLY
+2551 
-2563 AHWTINQYT
+2563 
-2572 LTVNPNGGTWNG
+2572 
-2584 TTASSTF
+2584 
-2591 TQNYAST
+2591 
-2598 KAIANPT
+2598 
-2605 APAGYKVTFNGN
+2605 
-2617 GGSTPSAI
+2617 
-2625 TSTKSFTSWTKG
+2625 

-3033 QDDIEWITTIPLGN
+3033 KDDIEWITTIPLGN
-3047 GAYIGEVKVSNHNYE
+3047 GAYIGEVRVSNHNYE

>member
-60 DLDNMDEIYDSLIKA
+60 DLENMDEIYENLVKA
-75 DFKTVFIKQSS
+75 DLKTVFIKEST

-98 EWTNENVIV
+98 EWTNENVIA
-107 KVTVYTENNPDAQLQ
+107 KVTVSSENNPDAQLQ

-130 GSTNT
+130 GNTVT

-157 FGDKEQRFELTKFDK
+157 FGDKEQRIELTKFDK

-178 YDSFYVKN
+178 YDSFYIKN
-186 NGKYVSGT
+186 NGKYASGT
-194 WTNQE
+194 WTNKE

-245 KEIWTLKDG
+245 KETWTLKDG
-254 RIENIYFRAKD
+254 RIEDIYFRAKD

-273 SNIYQLRYDLTA
+273 SNVYQLRYDLTA
-285 PSKPIIENNYNDNWT
+285 PTKPIIENEYNDIWT
-300 NKEVEIVAKSN
+300 NKDVEIIAKSS
-311 DSLSKVKKIEYS
+311 DSLSKISKIEYS
-323 YDEIDWNSD
+323 YDEVDWQSN
-332 WKGTLQINGNEAS
+332 WQGILQNNGNEAS
-345 ILGIWNNSYNGKIY
+345 ISGKWDNSFNGKIY
-359 VRATDNAGNTSET
+359 VRAIDNAGNISET
-372 AYTTL
+372 SYTTV
-377 KQDLIPPT
+377 KQDIIPPT

-891 TSTKSFSGWTNSGSG
+891 TSTKSF
-906 ILSGTTYTFGAG
+906 
-918 NGTLTANYTNNSITL
+918 
-933 PTPTKTGYTFTGW
+933 
-946 YDAANGGNKVGDGGT
+946 
-961 AYTPTSEK
+961 
-969 TLYAHWIAGQYTL
+969 
-982 TVNPN
+982 
-987 GGTWNGTTMSSTFSQ
+987 
-1002 DYGTTKEIVNPI
+1002 
-1014 APAGYKIIF
+1014 
-1023 NGNGGSTP
+1023 
-1031 SVQTSTKTFTNWSHS
+1031 
-1046 GAGSLSGTTYTFG
+1046 
-1059 AGNGT
+1059 
-1064 LTANYKN
+1064 
-1071 NSITLPTP
+1071 
-1079 TRTGYT
+1079 
-1085 FTGWYD
+1085 
-1091 AANGGNKVGDGG
+1091 
-1103 TAYTPTSEKTLYA
+1103 
-1116 HWIAGQ
+1116 
-1122 YTLTVN
+1122 
-1128 PNGGTWNGT
+1128 
-1137 TMSSTFSQDYGTTK
+1137 
-1151 EIVNPIA
+1151 
-1158 PAGYKI
+1158 
-1164 IFNGNGG
+1164 
-1171 STPSVQTSTKTF
+1171 
-1183 TNWSH
+1183 
-1188 SGAGSL
+1188 
-1194 SGTTYTFGAGN
+1194 
-1205 GTLTANY
+1205 
-1212 KNNSITLP
+1212 
-1220 TPTRT
+1220 
-1225 GYTFTGWYDAAN
+1225 
-1237 GGNKVGDGG
+1237 
-1246 TAYTP
+1246 
-1251 TSEKTLYA
+1251 
-1259 HWTIN
+1259 
-1264 QYTLTVNP
+1264 
-1272 NGGTW
+1272 
-1277 NGTTAS
+1277 
-1283 STFTQNYASTKAI
+1283 
-1296 ANPTAP
+1296 
-1302 AGYKVTFNGNGG
+1302 
-1314 STPSAITSTKSFTSW
+1314 
-1329 TNSGSGTLSGTTYT
+1329 
-1343 FGAGNGT
+1343 
-1350 LTANYK
+1350 
-1356 NNSITLPTPTRTG
+1356 
-1369 YTFTGWYDAANGGNK
+1369 
-1384 VGDGG
+1384 
-1389 TAYTPTSEKTLYAHW
+1389 
-1404 TINQYTLTVNPNG
+1404 
-1417 GTWNGT
+1417 
-1423 TASSTFTQNYA
+1423 
-1434 STKAIANPTAPAG
+1434 
-1447 YKVTFNGNGGS
+1447 
-1458 TPSAITSTK
+1458 
-1467 SFTSWTNSGSGTL
+1467 
-1480 SGTTYTFGA
+1480 
-1489 GNGTLT
+1489 
-1495 ANYKN
+1495 
-1500 NSITLPTPTKT
+1500 
-1511 GYTFTG
+1511 
-1517 WYDAANGGNKVGDG
+1517 
-1531 GTAYTPTSEKTLYA
+1531 
-1545 HWIAGQY
+1545 
-1552 TLTVN
+1552 
-1557 PNGGTWNGTT
+1557 
-1567 MSSTFSQDYGTTKE
+1567 
-1581 IVNPIAPAGY
+1581 
-1591 KIIFNGNGGS
+1591 
-1601 TPSVQTSTKTFTNW
+1601 
-1615 SHSGAGS
+1615 
-1622 LSGTTYTFGAG
+1622 
-1633 NGTLTA
+1633 
-1639 NYTNNSITLP
+1639 
-1649 TPTRTGYTFTG
+1649 
-1660 WYDAASGGNK
+1660 
-1670 IGNAGAA
+1670 
-1677 YTPTSAKTLYAH
+1677 
-1689 WTINQYTLTVNPN
+1689 
-1702 GGTWNGTT
+1702 
-1710 ASSTFTQNYASTK
+1710 
-1723 AIANPTAPAGYKV
+1723 
-1736 TFNGN
+1736 
-1741 GGSTPSA
+1741 
-1748 ITSTKSFTSWT
+1748 
-1759 KGGSGTLSGTT
+1759 
-1770 YTFGAGNGTLTAN
+1770 
-1783 YKNNS
+1783 
-1788 ITLPTPT
+1788 
-1795 KTGYTFTGWYDAAN
+1795 
-1809 GGNKV
+1809 
-1814 GDGGTAYTPTSEKT
+1814 
-1828 LYAHWIAGQ
+1828 
-1837 YTLTVNPN
+1837 
-1845 GGTWNGT
+1845 
-1852 TMSSTFSQDY
+1852 
-1862 GTTKEIVNPIAPA
+1862 
-1875 GYKII
+1875 
-1880 FNGNGG
+1880 
-1886 STPSVQT
+1886 
-1893 STKTFTNW
+1893 
-1901 SHSGAGSL
+1901 
-1909 SGTTYTFGA
+1909 
-1918 GNGTLTANYK
+1918 
-1928 NNSITLPTPTR
+1928 
-1939 TGYTFIGWYDAAS
+1939 
-1952 GGNKIGNAGET
+1952 
-1963 YTPTSAKTLYAQ
+1963 
-1975 WTSNKY
+1975 
-1981 TVTYNANG
+1981 
-1989 GSGSI
+1989 
-1994 ATDTISYN
+1994 
-2002 SSYTT
+2002 
-2007 KANTFTR
+2007 
-2014 IGYTFAGWN
+2014 
-2023 EKPDGTGTEW
+2023 
-2033 TSYIGKTWTWTY
+2033 
-2045 TKSITLYAQWK
+2045 
-2056 PKTYTVTYN
+2056 
-2065 ANSGAGSNVVDS
+2065 
-2077 ATFDKDYVTK
+2077 
-2087 DVTSIKFT
+2087 
-2095 KTGYTFTGWNTKQD
+2095 
-2109 GTGTNWTDWIGKP
+2109 
-2122 WKWTYDYNI
+2122 
-2131 TLYAQWK
+2131 
-2138 INSYTLTVNPNGGTW
+2138 
-2153 NGTTA
+2153 
-2158 SSTFTQNYAS
+2158 
-2168 TKAIANPTAPAGYKV
+2168 
-2183 TFNGNGGSTPS
+2183 
-2194 AITSTKSFTSWTN
+2194 
-2207 SGSGTL
+2207 
-2213 SGTTYTFGAGNGTLT
+2213 
-2228 ANYKNNSITLP
+2228 
-2239 TPTRTG
+2239 
-2245 YTFTGWYD
+2245 
-2253 AASGGNKIG
+2253 
-2262 NAGAAYTPTSAK
+2262 
-2274 TLYAHWTINQYTLT
+2274 
-2288 VNPNGGTWNG
+2288 
-2298 TTASSTF
+2298 
-2305 TQNYASTKAI
+2305 
-2315 ANPTA
+2315 
-2320 PAGYKVTFNGNGGST
+2320 
-2335 PSAITSTKSFT
+2335 
-2346 SWTNSGSGTLSGTTY
+2346 
-2361 TFGAGNGTLTANY
+2361 
-2374 TNNSITLPTPTRTGY
+2374 
-2389 TFAGWY
+2389 
-2395 DAASGGNKIGNA
+2395 
-2407 GAAYTPTSAK
+2407 
-2417 TLYAHWTI
+2417 
-2425 NQYTLTVNPNGG
+2425 
-2437 TWNGTTASSTFTQNY
+2437 
-2452 ASTKAIANPTAPAGY
+2452 
-2467 KVTFNGNG
+2467 
-2475 GSTPSAITSTK
+2475 
-2486 SFTSWTNS
+2486 
-2494 GSGTLSGTTYTFG
+2494 
-2507 AGNGTLTAN
+2507 
-2516 YKNNSITLPT
+2516 
-2526 PTRTGYT
+2526 
-2533 FAGWYD
+2533 
-2539 AASGGNKIGNAG
+2539 
-2551 AAYTPTSAKTLY
+2551 
-2563 AHWTINQYT
+2563 
-2572 LTVNPNGGTWNG
+2572 
-2584 TTASSTF
+2584 
-2591 TQNYAST
+2591 
-2598 KAIANPT
+2598 
-2605 APAGYKVTFNGN
+2605 
-2617 GGSTPSAI
+2617 
-2625 TSTKSFTSWTKG
+2625 TSWTKG

-2879 NQKNIFI
+2879 NQKSIFI